1 MHNVIGKIYTNYIY
15 IILLI
20 LLYDVQNGLTQLNP
34 YFQFIPQNDN
44 LHTKIYDYSKG
55 FDEDHFTYEL
65 QYPIPIYE
73 TLIKKINIR
82 KNGLLALDSISDDNL
97 PPNYPVNT
105 SITNQRLQDF
115 DGRYLSI
122 FSSVNDGKR
131 GRISVTEIDLLSPS
145 KLPCVERM
153 QIDRLIKFIH
163 LSYIEESELKAQ
175 YIVHILWENMTN
187 AYLIN
192 QKANTY
198 GMIIISNG
206 ICSYAFMQYIKIEWN
221 ENDVAENLALPPE
234 SGIFMRP
241 FGGYQLPRSSQAV
254 EPNIWLTETNIALHG
269 EWLVPLY
276 KSENIAKINVKNLS
290 AVASEFV
297 ASLTSVCEGSLHS
310 RKSNNETPSDTVVIK
325 NVNID
330 NTSEEPIARTQSF
343 KRALE
348 SLENYDLNVSA
359 NDYSYGMTENV
370 PKAAWNILRDETE
383 FSGVDP
389 IDQNEMNIL
398 PENETANNFY
408 HESNQRVVDNEEY
421 TPTDTITTQTYYP
434 LGRYDGDE
442 ERQEIHEPLI
452 VPVTIHPLGDEDDGE
467 EDIIDNKEEY
477 KSVNETFS
485 NSLVKCD
492 AVSECSSHNTEC
504 YRVDNAACCVCS
516 DGFYGAGDA
525 KCWSEVND
533 HKFSFSGSLTTRFGI
548 ENTSSPLL
556 IYLDIQH
563 GSLRRS
569 SSGIRGGRTNDRI
582 YSTMRLITPVFH
594 ILNSMVSS
602 PCENIPKRERVYNLF
617 TLGNGLQ
624 RPFKVLFQFDIERV
638 GKFTIQAVLE
648 LHDFTT
654 GAYANGVIQLEAFS
668 TESLNLLDQSYIEAY
683 SASDKPDKTYY
694 ANYKIDDHGRVV
706 FPEQTV
712 KFIVEHRDSNEIS
725 NFPEEI
731 NVHWSAVAESESCL
745 LKQVSSIPKNKSYY
759 IRLKDRGY
767 CSEDCSSPDGTCNL
781 FCVDEPLLLATEPS
795 PCDCVTCDRH
805 GEVCRPEG
813 ASYRC
818 ECGQGLKLM
827 PDNTCQAT
835 SLVDVTNYLG
845 VQCGSVNCH
854 THARCIDPNQAFCQC
869 LPGYRGDGVSHCES
883 DPCSKCRRNEIC
895 ENGICIASGVDLC
908 EGIQCGEQAFCQDG
922 ACVCTPGYTGDPVVK
937 CYEERDR
944 CFQVRCHPNAQ
955 CYNNECHCV
964 EGFQGD
970 GYYDCKPVVYDPCSE
985 VRCHPYAKC
994 RNGNCECLP
1003 DYYGDGYHVCKPR
1016 NYDPCDYVQCHQYG
1030 YCINGSCQCRTG
1042 FEGNGYYDC
1051 RRIQVDPCSHVQCHY
1066 DATCHNG
1073 VCTCKDGYIGDGYRE
1088 CRPRETDL
1096 CHHIQCHPYA
1106 QCENGQCY
1114 CIEGYIGDGYYDCHV
1129 RDPCTGV
1136 KCHQYGECISGRCH
1150 CLRGYEGDGYYD
1162 CRQTVT
1168 DPCSN
1173 VQCHPNGYCKNG
1185 RCLCLNGYE
1194 GDGYYECRPVH
1205 NDPCIGVQCHSKA
1218 ECQNGYCRCLNGYE
1232 GDGFHYC
1239 YVMQDDPCSSM
1250 RCHINAK
1257 CFDGECRCLDG
1268 YQGDGKHYCD
1278 PIQQDQCQNIRCHEF
1293 ANCQNGRC
1301 QCNAGY
1307 EGDGYWEC
1315 KSIKSDPCSS
1325 MRCHINAKCFDGECR
1340 CLDGYQ
1346 GDGKHYCDPIQQD
1359 QCQNIRCHEFANCQ
1373 NGRCQCNAGYE
1384 GDGYWECKSIKSDP
1398 CSSMRCHIN
1407 AKCFDGECRCLDGY
1421 QGDGKHYCDPIQQD
1435 QCQNI
1440 RCHEFANCQNGR
1452 CQCNAG
1458 YEGDG
1463 YWECKSIKSD
1473 QCQNIRCHEFAN
1485 CQNGRCQ
1492 CNAGYEGD
1500 GYWECKSI
1508 KSDLCKYVRCHENAK
1523 CNEQGKCQCLDGY
1536 SGDGYYECQ
1545 KSSQELCAGVQC
1557 HRFGQCYENRCYCS
1571 HGYVGDGV
1579 NFCDARANDPCDG
1592 VRCAAN
1598 GRCQDGRCVCDPG
1611 YTGDGYNEC
1620 REAEGVKLCGN
1631 VQCHQYATCD
1641 RGQCRCVTG
1650 YDGDGYSDCRPV
1662 TEDKCS
1668 RMRCHPDAQC
1678 TDGYCFCPTGFEGDG
1693 YYECKRITQDRCA
1706 NVRCHENAKCD
1717 DGYCRCKEGFEGD
1730 GYSECRRKSEDR
1742 DPCARIR
1749 CHPQAQCEYGFCRCK
1764 NGYKGDGYWNC
1775 QPIQSDLCRAE
1786 QCHQFA
1792 RCVEGQCRC
1801 LDGYEGDGY
1810 QMCNI
1815 IPGATSADCGNCNGI
1830 PFKEIAQCVGGR
1842 CVCAR
1847 GFIEVQAGVCMECV
1861 QDNCHQDAVCR
1872 PDDRFNGAYSCHCK
1886 SGFTGDGVSVC
1897 KPESVGREDATS
1909 SQAIDPT
1916 CGGGCRIRNAECDRY
1931 TGTCKCRSG
1940 YDGDGER
1947 GCYWNCKLCHPSA
1960 ICDRE
1965 NERCICPSGYRGDG
1979 QTFCEQ
1985 IPVRQDSIKVRIM
1998 GEGEVMHITD
2008 ISHPLELR
2016 CFVTGS
2022 DQSYSGQWIQPHSA
2036 QEPIVTKTRQQDGY
2050 EISLRINQPTITDS
2064 GRYECRAG
2072 NVAAFID
2079 VNVEESAIPFT
2090 VLLTS
2095 DDGIL
2100 MTQSTDSNVTKAT
2113 LWNIAENNK
2122 YGRVSMVGDCN
2133 SQRIIYTSDYGHTI
2147 RWGNSNSGQNKLVTK
2162 EIYTSQINRFRNLA
2176 VDSLSGNVFAWEEA
2190 FGKIMVFNPNKPN
2203 IHYTLE
2209 SLHSLTSSEQQNFAG
2224 LALHSTLGL
2233 MYWAIYTD
2241 GWRPNGTIQVASM
2254 SGENEEQ
2261 LLQLTG
2267 EPLAISISPATPVN
2281 GNSAGKLC
2289 WMQRSSKGM
2298 FGLVT
2303 ELHCARLGQTGREIL
2318 TNEKIR
2324 EFSPSEEPSF
2334 GMTQYKGTLLW
2345 TDASKTVYYSINPD
2359 RRIRVR
2365 YVCCSNRFQAISVL
2379 GDCPQASTNPCTY
2392 SNGRCRYICLPNDG
2406 GRSRT
2411 CVCPDNE
2418 PGCHKEM

>member
-1 MHNVIGKIYTNYIY
+1 MQNPVGKIYTHCIY

-20 LLYDVQNGLTQLNP
+20 LFNNVQNGLTQLNP

-44 LHTKIYDYSKG
+44 LHTKIYDYSEG
-55 FDEDHFTYEL
+55 FDEDSFTYEL

-73 TLIKKINIR
+73 TLIKKITIR
-82 KNGLLALDSISDDNL
+82 KNGLLALDSISGDNL
-97 PPNYPVNT
+97 PSAYPVNT

-122 FSSVNDGKR
+122 FSSVNDGKS
-131 GRISVTEIDLLSPS
+131 GRIRVTEIDLLSPS

-163 LSYIEESELKAQ
+163 LSYIEEAELKAQ

-206 ICSYAFMQYIKIEWN
+206 IRSYAFMQYIQVEWN

-241 FGGYQLPRSSQAV
+241 LGGYQLPRSSQAV

-276 KSENIAKINVKNLS
+276 KSENIATINVKNLS

-297 ASLTSVCEGSLHS
+297 ASLASICKGSLHS
-310 RKSNNETPSDTVVIK
+310 LKSNNETPSDTVVIK
-325 NVNID
+325 NVNTE
-330 NTSEEPIARTQSF
+330 NTSEEPIARTHSF

-348 SLENYDLNVSA
+348 NLENYDLNVST
-359 NDYSYGMTENV
+359 NDYSNGITENV
-370 PKAAWNILRDETE
+370 PKAAWNILRDEAE
-383 FSGVDP
+383 ISGDDP
-389 IDQNEMNIL
+389 FNQNEVNIL
-398 PENETANNFY
+398 PENETGNSFY
-408 HESNQRVVDNEEY
+408 HESNKFVVDNKEHTY
-421 TPTDTITTQTYYP
+421 TDTITAQTYYP

-452 VPVTIHPLGDEDDGE
+452 VPVTIHPLSDDDDDEVLIG
-467 EDIIDNKEEY
+467 NNGEY
-477 KSVNETFS
+477 KSMNETFS
-485 NSLVKCD
+485 NDLVKCD
-492 AVSECSSHNTEC
+492 AVSECNSHNTEC
-504 YRVDNAACCVCS
+504 YRVDNAACCICS
-516 DGFYGAGDA
+516 DGFFGAGNA

-533 HKFSFSGSLTTRFGI
+533 HKFSFSGSLTARFGS
-548 ENTSSPLL
+548 EHSSSPLH

-569 SSGIRGGRTNDRI
+569 SSGIRGGQTNDRI
-582 YSTMRLITPVFH
+582 YSTIRLITPVFH
-594 ILNSMVSS
+594 ILNSMISS

-638 GKFTIQAVLE
+638 GKFTIQAILE
-648 LHDFTT
+648 LRDFTT
-654 GAYANGVIQLEAFS
+654 GAYASGVIELEAFS
-668 TESLNLLDQSYIEAY
+668 TENLNLLDRSYIEAY

-694 ANYKIDDHGRVV
+694 ANYKIDDHGRIV

-745 LKQVSSIPKNKSYY
+745 LKQVSSIPKNEWYY

-767 CSEDCSSPDGTCNL
+767 CSEDCSAPDGSCNL

-835 SLVDVTNYLG
+835 SLVDVANYLG

-869 LPGYRGDGVSHCES
+869 LPGYRGDGVSHCKN

-908 EGIQCGEQAFCQDG
+908 EGVQCGEQAFCQDG

-937 CYEERDR
+937 CYEER
-944 CFQVRCHPNAQ
+944 
-955 CYNNECHCV
+955 
-964 EGFQGD
+964 
-970 GYYDCKPVVYDPCSE
+970 
-985 VRCHPYAKC
+985 
-994 RNGNCECLP
+994 
-1003 DYYGDGYHVCKPR
+1003 
-1016 NYDPCDYVQCHQYG
+1016 
-1030 YCINGSCQCRTG
+1030 
-1042 FEGNGYYDC
+1042 
-1051 RRIQVDPCSHVQCHY
+1051 
-1066 DATCHNG
+1066 
-1073 VCTCKDGYIGDGYRE
+1073 
-1088 CRPRETDL
+1088 
-1096 CHHIQCHPYA
+1096 
-1106 QCENGQCY
+1106 
-1114 CIEGYIGDGYYDCHV
+1114 
-1129 RDPCTGV
+1129 
-1136 KCHQYGECISGRCH
+1136 
-1150 CLRGYEGDGYYD
+1150 
-1162 CRQTVT
+1162 
-1168 DPCSN
+1168 
-1173 VQCHPNGYCKNG
+1173 
-1185 RCLCLNGYE
+1185 
-1194 GDGYYECRPVH
+1194 
-1205 NDPCIGVQCHSKA
+1205 
-1218 ECQNGYCRCLNGYE
+1218 
-1232 GDGFHYC
+1232 
-1239 YVMQDDPCSSM
+1239 
-1250 RCHINAK
+1250 
-1257 CFDGECRCLDG
+1257 
-1268 YQGDGKHYCD
+1268 
-1278 PIQQDQCQNIRCHEF
+1278 
-1293 ANCQNGRC
+1293 
-1301 QCNAGY
+1301 
-1307 EGDGYWEC
+1307 
-1315 KSIKSDPCSS
+1315 
-1325 MRCHINAKCFDGECR
+1325 
-1340 CLDGYQ
+1340 
-1346 GDGKHYCDPIQQD
+1346 
-1359 QCQNIRCHEFANCQ
+1359 
-1373 NGRCQCNAGYE
+1373 
-1384 GDGYWECKSIKSDP
+1384 
-1398 CSSMRCHIN
+1398 
-1407 AKCFDGECRCLDGY
+1407 
-1421 QGDGKHYCDPIQQD
+1421 
-1435 QCQNI
+1435 
-1440 RCHEFANCQNGR
+1440 
-1452 CQCNAG
+1452 
-1458 YEGDG
+1458 
-1463 YWECKSIKSD
+1463 
-1473 QCQNIRCHEFAN
+1473 
-1485 CQNGRCQ
+1485 
-1492 CNAGYEGD
+1492 
-1500 GYWECKSI
+1500 
-1508 KSDLCKYVRCHENAK
+1508 
-1523 CNEQGKCQCLDGY
+1523 
-1536 SGDGYYECQ
+1536 
-1545 KSSQELCAGVQC
+1545 ELCAGVQC

-1620 REAEGVKLCGN
+1620 REAEGVNLCGN

-1662 TEDKCS
+1662 TED
-1668 RMRCHPDAQC
+1668 
-1678 TDGYCFCPTGFEGDG
+1678 
-1693 YYECKRITQDRCA
+1693 
-1706 NVRCHENAKCD
+1706 
-1717 DGYCRCKEGFEGD
+1717 
-1730 GYSECRRKSEDR
+1730 
-1742 DPCARIR
+1742 
-1749 CHPQAQCEYGFCRCK
+1749 
-1764 NGYKGDGYWNC
+1764 
-1775 QPIQSDLCRAE
+1775 LCRAE

-1792 RCVEGQCRC
+1792 RCVEGRCRC

-1830 PFKEIAQCVGGR
+1830 PFKELAQCVGGR
-1842 CVCAR
+1842 CICAR
-1847 GFIEVQAGVCMECV
+1847 GFIEVQPGVCMECV

-1872 PDDRFNGAYSCHCK
+1872 PDERFNGAYSCHCK
-1886 SGFTGDGVSVC
+1886 AGFTGDGVSVC

-1909 SQAIDPT
+1909 SHTIDPT
-1916 CGGGCRIRNAECDRY
+1916 CGGGCRTRNAECDRY

-1947 GCYWNCKLCHPSA
+1947 GCYWNCKLCHSSA

-1979 QTFCEQ
+1979 QTFCER

-2022 DQSYSGQWIQPHSA
+2022 DQSYSGQWIKPHSA

-2050 EISLRINQPTITDS
+2050 EISLLINQPTITDS

-2162 EIYTSQINRFRNLA
+2162 EIYTSQFNRFRNLA

-2233 MYWAIYTD
+2233 MYWAMYTD

-2345 TDASKTVYYSINPD
+2345 TDATKTVYYSINPD

-2365 YVCCSNRFQAISVL
+2365 YVCCSNRFQALSVL

>member
-1 MHNVIGKIYTNYIY
+1 MQNLIGKIYTNCIY

-55 FDEDHFTYEL
+55 FDEDHFTHEL

-73 TLIKKINIR
+73 TLIKKITIR

-97 PPNYPVNT
+97 PSHYPVNT

-122 FSSVNDGKR
+122 FSSVNDGKC

-206 ICSYAFMQYIKIEWN
+206 IRSYAFMQYIKIEWN

-297 ASLTSVCEGSLHS
+297 TSLTSVCEGSLHS
-310 RKSNNETPSDTVVIK
+310 HKSNNETPSDTVVIK

-348 SLENYDLNVSA
+348 SFDNYDLNVSS

-389 IDQNEMNIL
+389 IDQNEVNIL
-398 PENETANNFY
+398 PENETEDNFY
-408 HESNQRVVDNEEY
+408 HESNQFVVDNKEY
-421 TPTDTITTQTYYP
+421 TPTDRITTQTYYP

-452 VPVTIHPLGDEDDGE
+452 VPVTIHPLGDDDDGE
-467 EDIIDNKEEY
+467 EDTVDNKGEY

-492 AVSECSSHNTEC
+492 AVSECNSHNTEC
-504 YRVDNAACCVCS
+504 YRVDNSACCVCS

-654 GAYANGVIQLEAFS
+654 EAYASGVIQLEASS

-694 ANYKIDDHGRVV
+694 ANYKIDDHSRVV

-731 NVHWSAVAESESCL
+731 NVRWSAVAESESCL
-745 LKQVSSIPKNKSYY
+745 LKQVSSIPRDKSYY

-970 GYYDCKPVVYDPCSE
+970 GYYDCKPEVYDPCSE

-994 RNGNCECLP
+994 RKGNCECLP

-1106 QCENGQCY
+1106 QCENGQCH

-1173 VQCHPNGYCKNG
+1173 VQCHPNGYCRNG

-1239 YVMQDDPCSSM
+1239 YAMQDDPCSSM
-1250 RCHINAK
+1250 RCHINAE
-1257 CFDGECRCLDG
+1257 CSDGECRCLDG

-1325 MRCHINAKCFDGECR
+1325 MRCHINAECSDGECR

-1384 GDGYWECKSIKSDP
+1384 GDGYWECKSIKS
-1398 CSSMRCHIN
+1398 
-1407 AKCFDGECRCLDGY
+1407 
-1421 QGDGKHYCDPIQQD
+1421 
-1435 QCQNI
+1435 
-1440 RCHEFANCQNGR
+1440 
-1452 CQCNAG
+1452 
-1458 YEGDG
+1458 
-1463 YWECKSIKSD
+1463 
-1473 QCQNIRCHEFAN
+1473 
-1485 CQNGRCQ
+1485 
-1492 CNAGYEGD
+1492 
-1500 GYWECKSI
+1500 
-1508 KSDLCKYVRCHENAK
+1508 
-1523 CNEQGKCQCLDGY
+1523 
-1536 SGDGYYECQ
+1536 
-1545 KSSQELCAGVQC
+1545 ELCAGVQC

-1662 TEDKCS
+1662 TEDS
-1668 RMRCHPDAQC
+1668 
-1678 TDGYCFCPTGFEGDG
+1678 
-1693 YYECKRITQDRCA
+1693 
-1706 NVRCHENAKCD
+1706 
-1717 DGYCRCKEGFEGD
+1717 
-1730 GYSECRRKSEDR
+1730 

-1886 SGFTGDGVSVC
+1886 AGFTGDGVSVC
-1897 KPESVGREDATS
+1897 KPESVDREDATS
-1909 SQAIDPT
+1909 SHAFDPT

-2162 EIYTSQINRFRNLA
+2162 EIYTSQFNRFRNLA

-2365 YVCCSNRFQAISVL
+2365 YVCCSNRFQALSVL

-2418 PGCHKEM
+2418 PGCHKEI

>member
-1 MHNVIGKIYTNYIY
+1 MQTLIGKIHTNCIY

-73 TLIKKINIR
+73 TLIKKITIR

-97 PPNYPVNT
+97 PSHYPVNT

-122 FSSVNDGKR
+122 FSSVNDGKC

-206 ICSYAFMQYIKIEWN
+206 IRSYAFMQYIKIEWN

-297 ASLTSVCEGSLHS
+297 TSLTSVCEGSLHS
-310 RKSNNETPSDTVVIK
+310 HKSNNETPSDTVVIK

-348 SLENYDLNVSA
+348 SFDNYDLNVSS

-389 IDQNEMNIL
+389 IDENEVNIL
-398 PENETANNFY
+398 PENETGDNFY
-408 HESNQRVVDNEEY
+408 HESNQFVVDNKEY
-421 TPTDTITTQTYYP
+421 TPTDRITTQTYYP

-452 VPVTIHPLGDEDDGE
+452 VPVTIHPLRDDDDGE
-467 EDIIDNKEEY
+467 EDITDNKGEY

-492 AVSECSSHNTEC
+492 AVSECNSHNTEC
-504 YRVDNAACCVCS
+504 YRVDNSACCVCS

-638 GKFTIQAVLE
+638 GKFTIQAVLQ

-654 GAYANGVIQLEAFS
+654 GAYASGVIQLEAFS

-731 NVHWSAVAESESCL
+731 NVRWSAVAESESCL
-745 LKQVSSIPKNKSYY
+745 LKQVSSIPRDKSYY

-827 PDNTCQAT
+827 PDNTCQEAT

-895 ENGICIASGVDLC
+895 ENGVCIASGVDLC

-937 CYEERDR
+937 CYEER
-944 CFQVRCHPNAQ
+944 
-955 CYNNECHCV
+955 
-964 EGFQGD
+964 
-970 GYYDCKPVVYDPCSE
+970 
-985 VRCHPYAKC
+985 
-994 RNGNCECLP
+994 
-1003 DYYGDGYHVCKPR
+1003 
-1016 NYDPCDYVQCHQYG
+1016 
-1030 YCINGSCQCRTG
+1030 
-1042 FEGNGYYDC
+1042 
-1051 RRIQVDPCSHVQCHY
+1051 
-1066 DATCHNG
+1066 
-1073 VCTCKDGYIGDGYRE
+1073 
-1088 CRPRETDL
+1088 
-1096 CHHIQCHPYA
+1096 
-1106 QCENGQCY
+1106 
-1114 CIEGYIGDGYYDCHV
+1114 
-1129 RDPCTGV
+1129 
-1136 KCHQYGECISGRCH
+1136 
-1150 CLRGYEGDGYYD
+1150 
-1162 CRQTVT
+1162 
-1168 DPCSN
+1168 
-1173 VQCHPNGYCKNG
+1173 
-1185 RCLCLNGYE
+1185 
-1194 GDGYYECRPVH
+1194 
-1205 NDPCIGVQCHSKA
+1205 
-1218 ECQNGYCRCLNGYE
+1218 
-1232 GDGFHYC
+1232 
-1239 YVMQDDPCSSM
+1239 
-1250 RCHINAK
+1250 
-1257 CFDGECRCLDG
+1257 
-1268 YQGDGKHYCD
+1268 
-1278 PIQQDQCQNIRCHEF
+1278 
-1293 ANCQNGRC
+1293 
-1301 QCNAGY
+1301 
-1307 EGDGYWEC
+1307 
-1315 KSIKSDPCSS
+1315 
-1325 MRCHINAKCFDGECR
+1325 
-1340 CLDGYQ
+1340 
-1346 GDGKHYCDPIQQD
+1346 
-1359 QCQNIRCHEFANCQ
+1359 
-1373 NGRCQCNAGYE
+1373 
-1384 GDGYWECKSIKSDP
+1384 
-1398 CSSMRCHIN
+1398 
-1407 AKCFDGECRCLDGY
+1407 
-1421 QGDGKHYCDPIQQD
+1421 
-1435 QCQNI
+1435 
-1440 RCHEFANCQNGR
+1440 
-1452 CQCNAG
+1452 
-1458 YEGDG
+1458 
-1463 YWECKSIKSD
+1463 
-1473 QCQNIRCHEFAN
+1473 
-1485 CQNGRCQ
+1485 
-1492 CNAGYEGD
+1492 
-1500 GYWECKSI
+1500 
-1508 KSDLCKYVRCHENAK
+1508 
-1523 CNEQGKCQCLDGY
+1523 
-1536 SGDGYYECQ
+1536 
-1545 KSSQELCAGVQC
+1545 ELCAGVQC

-1579 NFCDARANDPCDG
+1579 NFCDAHANDPCDG

-1668 RMRCHPDAQC
+1668 RVRCHPDAQC
-1678 TDGYCFCPTGFEGDG
+1678 TDGYCFCPAGFEGDG
-1693 YYECKRITQDRCA
+1693 YYECKRITQ
-1706 NVRCHENAKCD
+1706 
-1717 DGYCRCKEGFEGD
+1717 
-1730 GYSECRRKSEDR
+1730 
-1742 DPCARIR
+1742 
-1749 CHPQAQCEYGFCRCK
+1749 
-1764 NGYKGDGYWNC
+1764 
-1775 QPIQSDLCRAE
+1775 DLCRAE

-1861 QDNCHQDAVCR
+1861 QDNCHQDAACR

-1886 SGFTGDGVSVC
+1886 AGFTGDGVSVC
-1897 KPESVGREDATS
+1897 KPESVGREDTTS
-1909 SQAIDPT
+1909 SHAFDPT

-1985 IPVRQDSIKVRIM
+1985 IPVRQDSLKVRIM
-1998 GEGEVMHITD
+1998 GEGEVMNITD

-2162 EIYTSQINRFRNLA
+2162 EIYTSQFNRFRNLA

-2365 YVCCSNRFQAISVL
+2365 YVCCSNRFQALSVL

>member
-1 MHNVIGKIYTNYIY
+1 MQNLIGKIHTNCIY

-20 LLYDVQNGLTQLNP
+20 LLFDVQNGLTQLNP
-34 YFQFIPQNDN
+34 YFQFIPKNDN

-73 TLIKKINIR
+73 TLIKKITIR

-97 PPNYPVNT
+97 PSHYPVNT

-122 FSSVNDGKR
+122 FSSVNDGKC

-206 ICSYAFMQYIKIEWN
+206 IRSYAFMQYIKIEWN

-297 ASLTSVCEGSLHS
+297 TSLTSVCEGSLHS
-310 RKSNNETPSDTVVIK
+310 HKSNNETPSDTVVIK

-330 NTSEEPIARTQSF
+330 NTSEETIARTQSF

-348 SLENYDLNVSA
+348 SFDDYDLNVSS

-370 PKAAWNILRDETE
+370 PKAAWNILSDETE

-389 IDQNEMNIL
+389 INQNEVNIL
-398 PENETANNFY
+398 PENETGDNFY
-408 HESNQRVVDNEEY
+408 HESNQFVVDNKEY
-421 TPTDTITTQTYYP
+421 TPTDRITTQTYYP

-452 VPVTIHPLGDEDDGE
+452 VPVTIHPLGDDDDGE
-467 EDIIDNKEEY
+467 EDIIDNKGEY

-492 AVSECSSHNTEC
+492 AVSECNSHNTEC
-504 YRVDNAACCVCS
+504 YRVDNSACCVCS

-654 GAYANGVIQLEAFS
+654 GAYASGVIQLEAFS

-731 NVHWSAVAESESCL
+731 NVRWSAVAESESCL
-745 LKQVSSIPKNKSYY
+745 LKQVSSIPRDKSYY

-835 SLVDVTNYLG
+835 SLADVTNYLG

-970 GYYDCKPVVYDPCSE
+970 GYYDCKPEVYDPCSE

-994 RNGNCECLP
+994 RNGKCECLP

-1106 QCENGQCY
+1106 QCENGQCH
-1114 CIEGYIGDGYYDCHV
+1114 CIGGYVGDGYYDCHV

-1162 CRQTVT
+1162 CRQKVT

-1173 VQCHPNGYCKNG
+1173 VQCHPNGYCRNG

-1239 YVMQDDPCSSM
+1239 YAMQD
-1250 RCHINAK
+1250 
-1257 CFDGECRCLDG
+1257 
-1268 YQGDGKHYCD
+1268 
-1278 PIQQDQCQNIRCHEF
+1278 
-1293 ANCQNGRC
+1293 
-1301 QCNAGY
+1301 
-1307 EGDGYWEC
+1307 
-1315 KSIKSDPCSS
+1315 
-1325 MRCHINAKCFDGECR
+1325 
-1340 CLDGYQ
+1340 
-1346 GDGKHYCDPIQQD
+1346 
-1359 QCQNIRCHEFANCQ
+1359 
-1373 NGRCQCNAGYE
+1373 
-1384 GDGYWECKSIKSDP
+1384 DP

-1508 KSDLCKYVRCHENAK
+1508 KS
-1523 CNEQGKCQCLDGY
+1523 
-1536 SGDGYYECQ
+1536 
-1545 KSSQELCAGVQC
+1545 ELCAGVQC

-1678 TDGYCFCPTGFEGDG
+1678 TDGYCFCPAGFEGDG

-1801 LDGYEGDGY
+1801 SDGYEGDGY

-1886 SGFTGDGVSVC
+1886 AGFTGDGVSVC

-1909 SQAIDPT
+1909 SHAFDPT

-1998 GEGEVMHITD
+1998 GEGEVMNITD

-2147 RWGNSNSGQNKLVTK
+2147 RWGSSNSGQNKLVTK
-2162 EIYTSQINRFRNLA
+2162 EIYTSQFNRFRNLA

-2365 YVCCSNRFQAISVL
+2365 YVCCSNRFQALSVL

>member
-1 MHNVIGKIYTNYIY
+1 MQNLIGKIYTNCIY

-55 FDEDHFTYEL
+55 FDEDHFTHEL

-73 TLIKKINIR
+73 TLIKKITIR

-97 PPNYPVNT
+97 PSHYPVNT

-122 FSSVNDGKR
+122 FSSVNDGKC

-206 ICSYAFMQYIKIEWN
+206 IRSYAFMQYIKIEWN

-297 ASLTSVCEGSLHS
+297 TSLTSVCEGSLHS
-310 RKSNNETPSDTVVIK
+310 HKSNNETPSDTVVIK

-348 SLENYDLNVSA
+348 SFDNYDLNVSS

-389 IDQNEMNIL
+389 IDQNEVNIL
-398 PENETANNFY
+398 PENETEDNFY
-408 HESNQRVVDNEEY
+408 HESNQFVVDNKEY
-421 TPTDTITTQTYYP
+421 TPTDRITTQTYYP

-452 VPVTIHPLGDEDDGE
+452 VPVTIHPLGDDDDGE
-467 EDIIDNKEEY
+467 EDTVDNKGEY

-492 AVSECSSHNTEC
+492 AVSECNSHNTEC
-504 YRVDNAACCVCS
+504 YRVDNSACCVCS

-654 GAYANGVIQLEAFS
+654 EAYASGVIQLEASS

-694 ANYKIDDHGRVV
+694 ANYKIDDHSRVV

-731 NVHWSAVAESESCL
+731 NVRWSAVAESESCL
-745 LKQVSSIPKNKSYY
+745 LKQVSSIPRDKSYY

-937 CYEERDR
+937 CYEER
-944 CFQVRCHPNAQ
+944 
-955 CYNNECHCV
+955 
-964 EGFQGD
+964 
-970 GYYDCKPVVYDPCSE
+970 
-985 VRCHPYAKC
+985 
-994 RNGNCECLP
+994 
-1003 DYYGDGYHVCKPR
+1003 
-1016 NYDPCDYVQCHQYG
+1016 
-1030 YCINGSCQCRTG
+1030 
-1042 FEGNGYYDC
+1042 
-1051 RRIQVDPCSHVQCHY
+1051 
-1066 DATCHNG
+1066 
-1073 VCTCKDGYIGDGYRE
+1073 
-1088 CRPRETDL
+1088 
-1096 CHHIQCHPYA
+1096 
-1106 QCENGQCY
+1106 
-1114 CIEGYIGDGYYDCHV
+1114 
-1129 RDPCTGV
+1129 
-1136 KCHQYGECISGRCH
+1136 
-1150 CLRGYEGDGYYD
+1150 
-1162 CRQTVT
+1162 
-1168 DPCSN
+1168 
-1173 VQCHPNGYCKNG
+1173 
-1185 RCLCLNGYE
+1185 
-1194 GDGYYECRPVH
+1194 
-1205 NDPCIGVQCHSKA
+1205 
-1218 ECQNGYCRCLNGYE
+1218 
-1232 GDGFHYC
+1232 
-1239 YVMQDDPCSSM
+1239 
-1250 RCHINAK
+1250 
-1257 CFDGECRCLDG
+1257 
-1268 YQGDGKHYCD
+1268 
-1278 PIQQDQCQNIRCHEF
+1278 
-1293 ANCQNGRC
+1293 
-1301 QCNAGY
+1301 
-1307 EGDGYWEC
+1307 
-1315 KSIKSDPCSS
+1315 
-1325 MRCHINAKCFDGECR
+1325 
-1340 CLDGYQ
+1340 
-1346 GDGKHYCDPIQQD
+1346 
-1359 QCQNIRCHEFANCQ
+1359 
-1373 NGRCQCNAGYE
+1373 
-1384 GDGYWECKSIKSDP
+1384 
-1398 CSSMRCHIN
+1398 
-1407 AKCFDGECRCLDGY
+1407 
-1421 QGDGKHYCDPIQQD
+1421 
-1435 QCQNI
+1435 
-1440 RCHEFANCQNGR
+1440 
-1452 CQCNAG
+1452 
-1458 YEGDG
+1458 
-1463 YWECKSIKSD
+1463 
-1473 QCQNIRCHEFAN
+1473 
-1485 CQNGRCQ
+1485 
-1492 CNAGYEGD
+1492 
-1500 GYWECKSI
+1500 
-1508 KSDLCKYVRCHENAK
+1508 
-1523 CNEQGKCQCLDGY
+1523 
-1536 SGDGYYECQ
+1536 
-1545 KSSQELCAGVQC
+1545 ELCAGVQC

-1662 TEDKCS
+1662 TED
-1668 RMRCHPDAQC
+1668 
-1678 TDGYCFCPTGFEGDG
+1678 
-1693 YYECKRITQDRCA
+1693 RCA

-1730 GYSECRRKSEDR
+1730 GYSECRRKSE
-1742 DPCARIR
+1742 
-1749 CHPQAQCEYGFCRCK
+1749 
-1764 NGYKGDGYWNC
+1764 
-1775 QPIQSDLCRAE
+1775 DLCRAE

-1886 SGFTGDGVSVC
+1886 AGFTGDGVSVC
-1897 KPESVGREDATS
+1897 KPESVDREDATS
-1909 SQAIDPT
+1909 SHAFDPT

-2162 EIYTSQINRFRNLA
+2162 EIYTSQFNRFRNLA

-2365 YVCCSNRFQAISVL
+2365 YVCCSNRFQALSVL

-2418 PGCHKEM
+2418 PGCHKEI

>member
-1 MHNVIGKIYTNYIY
+1 MQNLIGKIYTNCIY

-55 FDEDHFTYEL
+55 FDEDHFTHEL

-73 TLIKKINIR
+73 TLIKKITIR

-97 PPNYPVNT
+97 PSHYPVNT

-122 FSSVNDGKR
+122 FSSVNDGKC

-206 ICSYAFMQYIKIEWN
+206 IRSYAFMQYIKIEWN

-297 ASLTSVCEGSLHS
+297 TSLTSVCEGSLHS
-310 RKSNNETPSDTVVIK
+310 HKSNNETPSDTVVIK

-348 SLENYDLNVSA
+348 SFDNYDLNVSS

-389 IDQNEMNIL
+389 IDQNEVNIL
-398 PENETANNFY
+398 PENETEDNFY
-408 HESNQRVVDNEEY
+408 HESNQFVVDNKEY
-421 TPTDTITTQTYYP
+421 TPTDRITTQTYYP

-452 VPVTIHPLGDEDDGE
+452 VPVTIHPLGDDDDGE
-467 EDIIDNKEEY
+467 EDTVDNKGEY

-492 AVSECSSHNTEC
+492 AVSECNSHNTEC
-504 YRVDNAACCVCS
+504 YRVDNSACCVCS

-654 GAYANGVIQLEAFS
+654 EAYASGVIQLEASS

-694 ANYKIDDHGRVV
+694 ANYKIDDHSRVV

-731 NVHWSAVAESESCL
+731 NVRWSAVAESESCL
-745 LKQVSSIPKNKSYY
+745 LKQVSSIPRDKSYY

-937 CYEERDR
+937 CYEERD
-944 CFQVRCHPNAQ
+944 
-955 CYNNECHCV
+955 
-964 EGFQGD
+964 
-970 GYYDCKPVVYDPCSE
+970 PCSE

-994 RNGNCECLP
+994 RKGNCECLP

-1106 QCENGQCY
+1106 QCENGQCH

-1173 VQCHPNGYCKNG
+1173 VQCHPNGYCRNG

-1239 YVMQDDPCSSM
+1239 YAMQDDPCSSM

-1257 CFDGECRCLDG
+1257 CSDGECRCLDG

-1315 KSIKSDPCSS
+1315 KSIKS
-1325 MRCHINAKCFDGECR
+1325 
-1340 CLDGYQ
+1340 
-1346 GDGKHYCDPIQQD
+1346 
-1359 QCQNIRCHEFANCQ
+1359 
-1373 NGRCQCNAGYE
+1373 
-1384 GDGYWECKSIKSDP
+1384 
-1398 CSSMRCHIN
+1398 
-1407 AKCFDGECRCLDGY
+1407 
-1421 QGDGKHYCDPIQQD
+1421 
-1435 QCQNI
+1435 
-1440 RCHEFANCQNGR
+1440 
-1452 CQCNAG
+1452 
-1458 YEGDG
+1458 
-1463 YWECKSIKSD
+1463 
-1473 QCQNIRCHEFAN
+1473 
-1485 CQNGRCQ
+1485 
-1492 CNAGYEGD
+1492 
-1500 GYWECKSI
+1500 
-1508 KSDLCKYVRCHENAK
+1508 
-1523 CNEQGKCQCLDGY
+1523 
-1536 SGDGYYECQ
+1536 
-1545 KSSQELCAGVQC
+1545 ELCAGVQC

-1668 RMRCHPDAQC
+1668 RVRCHPDAQC

-1693 YYECKRITQDRCA
+1693 YYECKRITQD
-1706 NVRCHENAKCD
+1706 
-1717 DGYCRCKEGFEGD
+1717 
-1730 GYSECRRKSEDR
+1730 S

-1886 SGFTGDGVSVC
+1886 AGFTGDGVSVC
-1897 KPESVGREDATS
+1897 KPESVDREDATS
-1909 SQAIDPT
+1909 SHAFDPT

-2016 CFVTGS
+2016 CFVAGS

-2162 EIYTSQINRFRNLA
+2162 EIYTSQFNRFRNLA

-2365 YVCCSNRFQAISVL
+2365 YVCCSNRFQALSVL

-2418 PGCHKEM
+2418 PGCHKEI

>member
-1 MHNVIGKIYTNYIY
+1 MQNPVGKIYTHCIY

-20 LLYDVQNGLTQLNP
+20 LFNNVQNGLTQLNP

-44 LHTKIYDYSKG
+44 LHTKIYDYSEG
-55 FDEDHFTYEL
+55 FDEDSFTYEL

-73 TLIKKINIR
+73 TLIKKITIR
-82 KNGLLALDSISDDNL
+82 KNGLLALDSISGDNL
-97 PPNYPVNT
+97 PSAYPVNT

-122 FSSVNDGKR
+122 FSSVNDGKS
-131 GRISVTEIDLLSPS
+131 GRIRVTEIDLLSPS

-163 LSYIEESELKAQ
+163 LSYIEEAELKAQ

-206 ICSYAFMQYIKIEWN
+206 IRSYAFMQYIQVEWN

-241 FGGYQLPRSSQAV
+241 LGGYQLPRSSQAV

-276 KSENIAKINVKNLS
+276 KSENIATINVKNLS

-297 ASLTSVCEGSLHS
+297 ASLASICKGSLHS
-310 RKSNNETPSDTVVIK
+310 LKSNNETPSDTVVIK
-325 NVNID
+325 NVNTE
-330 NTSEEPIARTQSF
+330 NTSEEPIARTHSF

-348 SLENYDLNVSA
+348 NLENYDLNVST
-359 NDYSYGMTENV
+359 NDYSNGITENV
-370 PKAAWNILRDETE
+370 PKAAWNILRDEAE
-383 FSGVDP
+383 ISGDDP
-389 IDQNEMNIL
+389 FNQNEVNIL
-398 PENETANNFY
+398 PENETGNSFY
-408 HESNQRVVDNEEY
+408 HESNKFVVDNKEHTY
-421 TPTDTITTQTYYP
+421 TDTITAQTYYP

-452 VPVTIHPLGDEDDGE
+452 VPVTIHPLSDDDDDEVLIG
-467 EDIIDNKEEY
+467 NNGEY
-477 KSVNETFS
+477 KSMNETFS
-485 NSLVKCD
+485 NDLVKCD
-492 AVSECSSHNTEC
+492 AVSECNSHNTEC
-504 YRVDNAACCVCS
+504 YRVDNAACCICS
-516 DGFYGAGDA
+516 DGFFGAGNA

-533 HKFSFSGSLTTRFGI
+533 HKFSFSGSLTARFGS
-548 ENTSSPLL
+548 EHSSSPLH

-569 SSGIRGGRTNDRI
+569 SSGIRGGQTNDRI
-582 YSTMRLITPVFH
+582 YSTIRLITPVFH
-594 ILNSMVSS
+594 ILNSMISS

-638 GKFTIQAVLE
+638 GKFTIQAILE
-648 LHDFTT
+648 LRDFTT
-654 GAYANGVIQLEAFS
+654 GAYASGVIELEAFS
-668 TESLNLLDQSYIEAY
+668 TENLNLLDRSYIEAY

-694 ANYKIDDHGRVV
+694 ANYKIDDHGRIV

-745 LKQVSSIPKNKSYY
+745 LKQVSSIPKNEWYY

-767 CSEDCSSPDGTCNL
+767 CSEDCSAPDGSCNL

-835 SLVDVTNYLG
+835 SLVDVANYLG

-869 LPGYRGDGVSHCES
+869 LPGYRGDGVSHCKN

-908 EGIQCGEQAFCQDG
+908 EGVQCGEQAFCQDG

-937 CYEERDR
+937 CYEER
-944 CFQVRCHPNAQ
+944 
-955 CYNNECHCV
+955 
-964 EGFQGD
+964 
-970 GYYDCKPVVYDPCSE
+970 
-985 VRCHPYAKC
+985 
-994 RNGNCECLP
+994 
-1003 DYYGDGYHVCKPR
+1003 
-1016 NYDPCDYVQCHQYG
+1016 
-1030 YCINGSCQCRTG
+1030 
-1042 FEGNGYYDC
+1042 
-1051 RRIQVDPCSHVQCHY
+1051 
-1066 DATCHNG
+1066 
-1073 VCTCKDGYIGDGYRE
+1073 
-1088 CRPRETDL
+1088 
-1096 CHHIQCHPYA
+1096 
-1106 QCENGQCY
+1106 
-1114 CIEGYIGDGYYDCHV
+1114 
-1129 RDPCTGV
+1129 
-1136 KCHQYGECISGRCH
+1136 
-1150 CLRGYEGDGYYD
+1150 
-1162 CRQTVT
+1162 
-1168 DPCSN
+1168 
-1173 VQCHPNGYCKNG
+1173 
-1185 RCLCLNGYE
+1185 
-1194 GDGYYECRPVH
+1194 
-1205 NDPCIGVQCHSKA
+1205 
-1218 ECQNGYCRCLNGYE
+1218 
-1232 GDGFHYC
+1232 
-1239 YVMQDDPCSSM
+1239 
-1250 RCHINAK
+1250 
-1257 CFDGECRCLDG
+1257 
-1268 YQGDGKHYCD
+1268 
-1278 PIQQDQCQNIRCHEF
+1278 
-1293 ANCQNGRC
+1293 
-1301 QCNAGY
+1301 
-1307 EGDGYWEC
+1307 
-1315 KSIKSDPCSS
+1315 
-1325 MRCHINAKCFDGECR
+1325 
-1340 CLDGYQ
+1340 
-1346 GDGKHYCDPIQQD
+1346 
-1359 QCQNIRCHEFANCQ
+1359 
-1373 NGRCQCNAGYE
+1373 
-1384 GDGYWECKSIKSDP
+1384 
-1398 CSSMRCHIN
+1398 
-1407 AKCFDGECRCLDGY
+1407 
-1421 QGDGKHYCDPIQQD
+1421 
-1435 QCQNI
+1435 
-1440 RCHEFANCQNGR
+1440 
-1452 CQCNAG
+1452 
-1458 YEGDG
+1458 
-1463 YWECKSIKSD
+1463 
-1473 QCQNIRCHEFAN
+1473 
-1485 CQNGRCQ
+1485 
-1492 CNAGYEGD
+1492 
-1500 GYWECKSI
+1500 
-1508 KSDLCKYVRCHENAK
+1508 
-1523 CNEQGKCQCLDGY
+1523 
-1536 SGDGYYECQ
+1536 
-1545 KSSQELCAGVQC
+1545 ELCAGVQC

-1620 REAEGVKLCGN
+1620 REAEGVNLCGN

-1662 TEDKCS
+1662 TED
-1668 RMRCHPDAQC
+1668 
-1678 TDGYCFCPTGFEGDG
+1678 
-1693 YYECKRITQDRCA
+1693 
-1706 NVRCHENAKCD
+1706 
-1717 DGYCRCKEGFEGD
+1717 
-1730 GYSECRRKSEDR
+1730 
-1742 DPCARIR
+1742 
-1749 CHPQAQCEYGFCRCK
+1749 
-1764 NGYKGDGYWNC
+1764 
-1775 QPIQSDLCRAE
+1775 LCRAE

-1792 RCVEGQCRC
+1792 RCVEGRCRC

-1830 PFKEIAQCVGGR
+1830 PFKELAQCVGGR
-1842 CVCAR
+1842 CICAR
-1847 GFIEVQAGVCMECV
+1847 GFIEVQPGVCMECV

-1872 PDDRFNGAYSCHCK
+1872 PDERFNGAYSCHCK
-1886 SGFTGDGVSVC
+1886 AGFTGDGVSVC

-1909 SQAIDPT
+1909 SHTIDPT
-1916 CGGGCRIRNAECDRY
+1916 CGGGCRTRNAECDRY

-1947 GCYWNCKLCHPSA
+1947 GCYWNCKLCHSSA

-1979 QTFCEQ
+1979 QTFCER

-2022 DQSYSGQWIQPHSA
+2022 DQSYSGQWIKPHSA

-2050 EISLRINQPTITDS
+2050 EISLLINQPTITDS

-2162 EIYTSQINRFRNLA
+2162 EIYTSQFNRFRNLA

-2345 TDASKTVYYSINPD
+2345 TDATKTVYYSINPD

-2365 YVCCSNRFQAISVL
+2365 YVCCSNRFQALSVL

>member
-1205 NDPCIGVQCHSKA
+1205 ND
-1218 ECQNGYCRCLNGYE
+1218 
-1232 GDGFHYC
+1232 
-1239 YVMQDDPCSSM
+1239 
-1250 RCHINAK
+1250 
-1257 CFDGECRCLDG
+1257 
-1268 YQGDGKHYCD
+1268 
-1278 PIQQDQCQNIRCHEF
+1278 
-1293 ANCQNGRC
+1293 
-1301 QCNAGY
+1301 
-1307 EGDGYWEC
+1307 
-1315 KSIKSDPCSS
+1315 
-1325 MRCHINAKCFDGECR
+1325 
-1340 CLDGYQ
+1340 
-1346 GDGKHYCDPIQQD
+1346 
-1359 QCQNIRCHEFANCQ
+1359 
-1373 NGRCQCNAGYE
+1373 
-1384 GDGYWECKSIKSDP
+1384 
-1398 CSSMRCHIN
+1398 
-1407 AKCFDGECRCLDGY
+1407 
-1421 QGDGKHYCDPIQQD
+1421 

>member
-1 MHNVIGKIYTNYIY
+1 MQTLIGKIHTNCIY

-73 TLIKKINIR
+73 TLIKKITIR

-97 PPNYPVNT
+97 PSHYPVNT

-122 FSSVNDGKR
+122 FSSVNDGKC

-206 ICSYAFMQYIKIEWN
+206 IRSYAFMQYIKIEWN

-297 ASLTSVCEGSLHS
+297 TSLTSVCEGSLHS
-310 RKSNNETPSDTVVIK
+310 HKSNNETPSDTVVIK

-348 SLENYDLNVSA
+348 SFDNYDLNVSS

-389 IDQNEMNIL
+389 IDENEVNIL
-398 PENETANNFY
+398 PENETGDNFY
-408 HESNQRVVDNEEY
+408 HESNQFVVDNKEY
-421 TPTDTITTQTYYP
+421 TPTDRITTQTYYP

-452 VPVTIHPLGDEDDGE
+452 VPVTIHPLRDDDDGE
-467 EDIIDNKEEY
+467 EDITDNKGEY

-492 AVSECSSHNTEC
+492 AVSECNSHNTEC
-504 YRVDNAACCVCS
+504 YRVDNSACCVCS

-638 GKFTIQAVLE
+638 GKFTIQAVLQ

-654 GAYANGVIQLEAFS
+654 GAYASGVIQLEAFS

-731 NVHWSAVAESESCL
+731 NVRWSAVAESESCL
-745 LKQVSSIPKNKSYY
+745 LKQVSSIPRDKSYY

-827 PDNTCQAT
+827 PDNTCQEAT

-895 ENGICIASGVDLC
+895 ENGVCIASGVDLC

-937 CYEERDR
+937 CYEER
-944 CFQVRCHPNAQ
+944 
-955 CYNNECHCV
+955 
-964 EGFQGD
+964 
-970 GYYDCKPVVYDPCSE
+970 DPCSE

-1106 QCENGQCY
+1106 QCENGQCH

-1173 VQCHPNGYCKNG
+1173 VQCHPNGYCRNG

-1205 NDPCIGVQCHSKA
+1205 NDPC
-1218 ECQNGYCRCLNGYE
+1218 
-1232 GDGFHYC
+1232 
-1239 YVMQDDPCSSM
+1239 SSM

-1257 CFDGECRCLDG
+1257 CSDGECRCLDG

-1278 PIQQDQCQNIRCHEF
+1278 PIQQD
-1293 ANCQNGRC
+1293 
-1301 QCNAGY
+1301 
-1307 EGDGYWEC
+1307 
-1315 KSIKSDPCSS
+1315 
-1325 MRCHINAKCFDGECR
+1325 
-1340 CLDGYQ
+1340 
-1346 GDGKHYCDPIQQD
+1346 
-1359 QCQNIRCHEFANCQ
+1359 
-1373 NGRCQCNAGYE
+1373 
-1384 GDGYWECKSIKSDP
+1384 
-1398 CSSMRCHIN
+1398 
-1407 AKCFDGECRCLDGY
+1407 
-1421 QGDGKHYCDPIQQD
+1421 
-1435 QCQNI
+1435 
-1440 RCHEFANCQNGR
+1440 
-1452 CQCNAG
+1452 
-1458 YEGDG
+1458 
-1463 YWECKSIKSD
+1463 
-1473 QCQNIRCHEFAN
+1473 
-1485 CQNGRCQ
+1485 
-1492 CNAGYEGD
+1492 
-1500 GYWECKSI
+1500 
-1508 KSDLCKYVRCHENAK
+1508 LCKYVRCHENAK
-1523 CNEQGKCQCLDGY
+1523 CNEHGKCQCLDGY

-1579 NFCDARANDPCDG
+1579 NFCDAHANDPCDG

-1668 RMRCHPDAQC
+1668 RVRCHPDAQC
-1678 TDGYCFCPTGFEGDG
+1678 TDGYCFCPAGFEGDG

-1861 QDNCHQDAVCR
+1861 QDNCHQDAACR

-1886 SGFTGDGVSVC
+1886 AGFTGDGVSVC
-1897 KPESVGREDATS
+1897 KPESVGREDTTS
-1909 SQAIDPT
+1909 SHAFDPT

-1985 IPVRQDSIKVRIM
+1985 IPVRQDSLKVRIM
-1998 GEGEVMHITD
+1998 GEGEVMNITD

-2162 EIYTSQINRFRNLA
+2162 EIYTSQFNRFRNLA

-2365 YVCCSNRFQAISVL
+2365 YVCCSNRFQALSVL

>member
-1 MHNVIGKIYTNYIY
+1 
-15 IILLI
+15 
-20 LLYDVQNGLTQLNP
+20 
-34 YFQFIPQNDN
+34 
-44 LHTKIYDYSKG
+44 
-55 FDEDHFTYEL
+55 
-65 QYPIPIYE
+65 
-73 TLIKKINIR
+73 
-82 KNGLLALDSISDDNL
+82 
-97 PPNYPVNT
+97 
-105 SITNQRLQDF
+105 
-115 DGRYLSI
+115 
-122 FSSVNDGKR
+122 
-131 GRISVTEIDLLSPS
+131 
-145 KLPCVERM
+145 
-153 QIDRLIKFIH
+153 
-163 LSYIEESELKAQ
+163 
-175 YIVHILWENMTN
+175 
-187 AYLIN
+187 
-192 QKANTY
+192 
-198 GMIIISNG
+198 
-206 ICSYAFMQYIKIEWN
+206 
-221 ENDVAENLALPPE
+221 
-234 SGIFMRP
+234 
-241 FGGYQLPRSSQAV
+241 
-254 EPNIWLTETNIALHG
+254 
-269 EWLVPLY
+269 
-276 KSENIAKINVKNLS
+276 
-290 AVASEFV
+290 
-297 ASLTSVCEGSLHS
+297 
-310 RKSNNETPSDTVVIK
+310 
-325 NVNID
+325 
-330 NTSEEPIARTQSF
+330 
-343 KRALE
+343 
-348 SLENYDLNVSA
+348 
-359 NDYSYGMTENV
+359 
-370 PKAAWNILRDETE
+370 
-383 FSGVDP
+383 
-389 IDQNEMNIL
+389 
-398 PENETANNFY
+398 
-408 HESNQRVVDNEEY
+408 
-421 TPTDTITTQTYYP
+421 
-434 LGRYDGDE
+434 
-442 ERQEIHEPLI
+442 
-452 VPVTIHPLGDEDDGE
+452 
-467 EDIIDNKEEY
+467 
-477 KSVNETFS
+477 
-485 NSLVKCD
+485 
-492 AVSECSSHNTEC
+492 
-504 YRVDNAACCVCS
+504 
-516 DGFYGAGDA
+516 
-525 KCWSEVND
+525 
-533 HKFSFSGSLTTRFGI
+533 
-548 ENTSSPLL
+548 
-556 IYLDIQH
+556 
-563 GSLRRS
+563 
-569 SSGIRGGRTNDRI
+569 
-582 YSTMRLITPVFH
+582 MRLITPVFH

-638 GKFTIQAVLE
+638 GKFTIQAVLQ

-654 GAYANGVIQLEAFS
+654 GAYASGVIQLEAFS

-731 NVHWSAVAESESCL
+731 NVRWSAVAESESCL
-745 LKQVSSIPKNKSYY
+745 LKQVSSIPRDKSYY

-827 PDNTCQAT
+827 PDNTCQEAT

-895 ENGICIASGVDLC
+895 ENGVCIASGVDLC

-937 CYEERDR
+937 CYEER
-944 CFQVRCHPNAQ
+944 
-955 CYNNECHCV
+955 
-964 EGFQGD
+964 
-970 GYYDCKPVVYDPCSE
+970 DPCSE

-1106 QCENGQCY
+1106 QCENGQCH

-1173 VQCHPNGYCKNG
+1173 VQCHPNGYCRNG

-1232 GDGFHYC
+1232 GDGFYYC
-1239 YVMQDDPCSSM
+1239 YAMQDDPCSSM

-1257 CFDGECRCLDG
+1257 CSDGECRCLDG

-1315 KSIKSDPCSS
+1315 KSIKSD
-1325 MRCHINAKCFDGECR
+1325 
-1340 CLDGYQ
+1340 
-1346 GDGKHYCDPIQQD
+1346 
-1359 QCQNIRCHEFANCQ
+1359 
-1373 NGRCQCNAGYE
+1373 
-1384 GDGYWECKSIKSDP
+1384 
-1398 CSSMRCHIN
+1398 
-1407 AKCFDGECRCLDGY
+1407 
-1421 QGDGKHYCDPIQQD
+1421 
-1435 QCQNI
+1435 
-1440 RCHEFANCQNGR
+1440 
-1452 CQCNAG
+1452 
-1458 YEGDG
+1458 
-1463 YWECKSIKSD
+1463 
-1473 QCQNIRCHEFAN
+1473 
-1485 CQNGRCQ
+1485 
-1492 CNAGYEGD
+1492 
-1500 GYWECKSI
+1500 
-1508 KSDLCKYVRCHENAK
+1508 LCKYVRCHENAK
-1523 CNEQGKCQCLDGY
+1523 CNEHGKCQCLDGY

-1579 NFCDARANDPCDG
+1579 NFCDAHANDPCDG

-1668 RMRCHPDAQC
+1668 RVRCHPDAQC
-1678 TDGYCFCPTGFEGDG
+1678 TDGYCFCPAGFEGDG

-1861 QDNCHQDAVCR
+1861 QDNCHQDAACR

-1886 SGFTGDGVSVC
+1886 AGFTGDGVSVC
-1897 KPESVGREDATS
+1897 KPESVGREDTTS
-1909 SQAIDPT
+1909 SHAFDPT

-1985 IPVRQDSIKVRIM
+1985 IPVRQDSLKVRIM
-1998 GEGEVMHITD
+1998 GEGEVMNITD

-2162 EIYTSQINRFRNLA
+2162 EIYTSQFNRFRNLA

-2365 YVCCSNRFQAISVL
+2365 YVCCSNRFQALSVL

>member
-1 MHNVIGKIYTNYIY
+1 MQNLIGKIHTNCIY

-20 LLYDVQNGLTQLNP
+20 LLFDVQNGLTQLNP
-34 YFQFIPQNDN
+34 YFQFIPKNDN

-73 TLIKKINIR
+73 TLIKKITIR

-97 PPNYPVNT
+97 PSHYPVNT

-122 FSSVNDGKR
+122 FSSVNDGKC

-206 ICSYAFMQYIKIEWN
+206 IRSYAFMQYIKIEWN

-297 ASLTSVCEGSLHS
+297 TSLTSVCEGSLHS
-310 RKSNNETPSDTVVIK
+310 HKSNNETPSDTVVIK

-330 NTSEEPIARTQSF
+330 NTSEETIARTQSF

-348 SLENYDLNVSA
+348 SFDDYDLNVSS
-359 NDYSYGMTENV
+359 NDFSYGMTENV
-370 PKAAWNILRDETE
+370 PKAAWNILSDETE

-389 IDQNEMNIL
+389 INQNEVNIL
-398 PENETANNFY
+398 PENETGDNFY
-408 HESNQRVVDNEEY
+408 HESNQFVVDNKEY
-421 TPTDTITTQTYYP
+421 TPTDRITTQTYYP

-452 VPVTIHPLGDEDDGE
+452 VPVTIQPLGDDDDGE
-467 EDIIDNKEEY
+467 EDIIDNKGEY

-492 AVSECSSHNTEC
+492 AVSECNSHNTEC
-504 YRVDNAACCVCS
+504 YRVDNSACCVCS

-654 GAYANGVIQLEAFS
+654 GAYASGVIQLEAFS

-731 NVHWSAVAESESCL
+731 NVRWSAVAESESCL
-745 LKQVSSIPKNKSYY
+745 LKQVSSIPRDKSYY

-835 SLVDVTNYLG
+835 SLADVTNYLG

-937 CYEERDR
+937 CYEERD
-944 CFQVRCHPNAQ
+944 
-955 CYNNECHCV
+955 
-964 EGFQGD
+964 
-970 GYYDCKPVVYDPCSE
+970 PCSE

-994 RNGNCECLP
+994 RNGKCECLP

-1106 QCENGQCY
+1106 QCENGQCH
-1114 CIEGYIGDGYYDCHV
+1114 CIGGYVGDGYYDCHV

-1162 CRQTVT
+1162 CRQKVT

-1173 VQCHPNGYCKNG
+1173 VQCHPNGYCRNG

-1239 YVMQDDPCSSM
+1239 YAMQDDPCSSM

-1315 KSIKSDPCSS
+1315 KSIKS
-1325 MRCHINAKCFDGECR
+1325 
-1340 CLDGYQ
+1340 
-1346 GDGKHYCDPIQQD
+1346 
-1359 QCQNIRCHEFANCQ
+1359 
-1373 NGRCQCNAGYE
+1373 
-1384 GDGYWECKSIKSDP
+1384 
-1398 CSSMRCHIN
+1398 
-1407 AKCFDGECRCLDGY
+1407 
-1421 QGDGKHYCDPIQQD
+1421 
-1435 QCQNI
+1435 
-1440 RCHEFANCQNGR
+1440 
-1452 CQCNAG
+1452 
-1458 YEGDG
+1458 
-1463 YWECKSIKSD
+1463 
-1473 QCQNIRCHEFAN
+1473 
-1485 CQNGRCQ
+1485 
-1492 CNAGYEGD
+1492 
-1500 GYWECKSI
+1500 
-1508 KSDLCKYVRCHENAK
+1508 
-1523 CNEQGKCQCLDGY
+1523 
-1536 SGDGYYECQ
+1536 
-1545 KSSQELCAGVQC
+1545 ELCAGVQC

-1668 RMRCHPDAQC
+1668 RVRCHPDAQC
-1678 TDGYCFCPTGFEGDG
+1678 TDGYCFCPAGFEGDG

-1886 SGFTGDGVSVC
+1886 AGFTGDGVSVC

-1909 SQAIDPT
+1909 SHAFDPT

-1998 GEGEVMHITD
+1998 GEGEVMNITD

-2147 RWGNSNSGQNKLVTK
+2147 RWGSSNSGQNKLVTK
-2162 EIYTSQINRFRNLA
+2162 EIYTSQFNRFRNLA

-2365 YVCCSNRFQAISVL
+2365 YVCCSNRFQALSVL

>member
-1 MHNVIGKIYTNYIY
+1 MQNLIGKIHTNCIY

-20 LLYDVQNGLTQLNP
+20 LLFDVQNGLTQLNP
-34 YFQFIPQNDN
+34 YFQFIPKNDN

-73 TLIKKINIR
+73 TLIKKITIR

-97 PPNYPVNT
+97 PSHYPVNT

-122 FSSVNDGKR
+122 FSSVNDGKC

-206 ICSYAFMQYIKIEWN
+206 IRSYAFMQYIKIEWN

-297 ASLTSVCEGSLHS
+297 TSLTSVCEGSLHS
-310 RKSNNETPSDTVVIK
+310 HKSNNETPSDTVVIK

-330 NTSEEPIARTQSF
+330 NTSEETIARTQSF

-348 SLENYDLNVSA
+348 SFDDYDLNVSS

-370 PKAAWNILRDETE
+370 PKAAWNILSDETE

-389 IDQNEMNIL
+389 INQNEVNIL
-398 PENETANNFY
+398 PENETGDNFY
-408 HESNQRVVDNEEY
+408 HESNQFVVDNKEY
-421 TPTDTITTQTYYP
+421 TPTDRITTQTYYP

-452 VPVTIHPLGDEDDGE
+452 VPVTIHPLGDDDDGE
-467 EDIIDNKEEY
+467 EDIIDNKGEY

-492 AVSECSSHNTEC
+492 AVSECNSHNTEC
-504 YRVDNAACCVCS
+504 YRVDNSACCVCS

-654 GAYANGVIQLEAFS
+654 GAYASGVIQLEAFS

-731 NVHWSAVAESESCL
+731 NVRWSAVAESESCL
-745 LKQVSSIPKNKSYY
+745 LKQVSSIPRDKSYY

-835 SLVDVTNYLG
+835 SLADVTNYLG

-970 GYYDCKPVVYDPCSE
+970 GYYDCKPEVYDPCSE

-994 RNGNCECLP
+994 RNGKCECLP

-1106 QCENGQCY
+1106 QCENGQCH
-1114 CIEGYIGDGYYDCHV
+1114 CIGGYVGDGYYDCHV

-1162 CRQTVT
+1162 CRQKVT

-1173 VQCHPNGYCKNG
+1173 VQCHPNGYCRNG

-1205 NDPCIGVQCHSKA
+1205 N
-1218 ECQNGYCRCLNGYE
+1218 
-1232 GDGFHYC
+1232 
-1239 YVMQDDPCSSM
+1239 
-1250 RCHINAK
+1250 
-1257 CFDGECRCLDG
+1257 
-1268 YQGDGKHYCD
+1268 
-1278 PIQQDQCQNIRCHEF
+1278 DQCQNIRCHEF

-1315 KSIKSDPCSS
+1315 KSIKS
-1325 MRCHINAKCFDGECR
+1325 
-1340 CLDGYQ
+1340 
-1346 GDGKHYCDPIQQD
+1346 
-1359 QCQNIRCHEFANCQ
+1359 
-1373 NGRCQCNAGYE
+1373 
-1384 GDGYWECKSIKSDP
+1384 
-1398 CSSMRCHIN
+1398 
-1407 AKCFDGECRCLDGY
+1407 
-1421 QGDGKHYCDPIQQD
+1421 
-1435 QCQNI
+1435 
-1440 RCHEFANCQNGR
+1440 
-1452 CQCNAG
+1452 
-1458 YEGDG
+1458 
-1463 YWECKSIKSD
+1463 
-1473 QCQNIRCHEFAN
+1473 
-1485 CQNGRCQ
+1485 
-1492 CNAGYEGD
+1492 
-1500 GYWECKSI
+1500 
-1508 KSDLCKYVRCHENAK
+1508 
-1523 CNEQGKCQCLDGY
+1523 
-1536 SGDGYYECQ
+1536 
-1545 KSSQELCAGVQC
+1545 ELCAGVQC

-1678 TDGYCFCPTGFEGDG
+1678 TDGYCFCPAGFEGDG

-1801 LDGYEGDGY
+1801 SDGYEGDGY

-1886 SGFTGDGVSVC
+1886 AGFTGDGVSVC

-1909 SQAIDPT
+1909 SHAFDPT

-1998 GEGEVMHITD
+1998 GEGEVMNITD

-2147 RWGNSNSGQNKLVTK
+2147 RWGSSNSGQNKLVTK
-2162 EIYTSQINRFRNLA
+2162 EIYTSQFNRFRNLA

-2365 YVCCSNRFQAISVL
+2365 YVCCSNRFQALSVL

>member
-1 MHNVIGKIYTNYIY
+1 MQTLIGKIHTNCIY

-73 TLIKKINIR
+73 TLIKKITIR

-97 PPNYPVNT
+97 PSHYPVNT

-122 FSSVNDGKR
+122 FSSVNDGKC

-206 ICSYAFMQYIKIEWN
+206 IRSYAFMQYIKIEWN

-297 ASLTSVCEGSLHS
+297 TSLTSVCEGSLHS
-310 RKSNNETPSDTVVIK
+310 HKSNNETPSDTVVIK

-348 SLENYDLNVSA
+348 SFDNYDLNVSS

-389 IDQNEMNIL
+389 IDENEVNIL
-398 PENETANNFY
+398 PENETGDNFY
-408 HESNQRVVDNEEY
+408 HESNQFVVDNKEY
-421 TPTDTITTQTYYP
+421 TPTDRITTQTYYP

-452 VPVTIHPLGDEDDGE
+452 VPVTIHPLRDDDDGE
-467 EDIIDNKEEY
+467 EDITDNKGEY

-492 AVSECSSHNTEC
+492 AVSECNSHNTEC
-504 YRVDNAACCVCS
+504 YRVDNSACCVCS

-638 GKFTIQAVLE
+638 GKFTIQAVLQ

-654 GAYANGVIQLEAFS
+654 GAYASGVIQLEAFS

-731 NVHWSAVAESESCL
+731 NVRWSAVAESESCL
-745 LKQVSSIPKNKSYY
+745 LKQVSSIPRDKSYY

-827 PDNTCQAT
+827 PDNTCQEAT

-895 ENGICIASGVDLC
+895 ENGVCIASGVDLC

-937 CYEERDR
+937 CYEER
-944 CFQVRCHPNAQ
+944 
-955 CYNNECHCV
+955 
-964 EGFQGD
+964 
-970 GYYDCKPVVYDPCSE
+970 DPCSE

-1106 QCENGQCY
+1106 QCENGQCH

-1173 VQCHPNGYCKNG
+1173 VQCHPNGYCRNG

-1232 GDGFHYC
+1232 GDGFYYC
-1239 YVMQDDPCSSM
+1239 YAMQDDPCSSM

-1257 CFDGECRCLDG
+1257 C
-1268 YQGDGKHYCD
+1268 
-1278 PIQQDQCQNIRCHEF
+1278 
-1293 ANCQNGRC
+1293 
-1301 QCNAGY
+1301 
-1307 EGDGYWEC
+1307 
-1315 KSIKSDPCSS
+1315 S
-1325 MRCHINAKCFDGECR
+1325 
-1340 CLDGYQ
+1340 
-1346 GDGKHYCDPIQQD
+1346 
-1359 QCQNIRCHEFANCQ
+1359 
-1373 NGRCQCNAGYE
+1373 
-1384 GDGYWECKSIKSDP
+1384 
-1398 CSSMRCHIN
+1398 
-1407 AKCFDGECRCLDGY
+1407 DGECRCLDGY

-1523 CNEQGKCQCLDGY
+1523 CNEHGKCQCLDGY

-1579 NFCDARANDPCDG
+1579 NFCDAHANDPCDG

-1668 RMRCHPDAQC
+1668 RVRCHPDAQC
-1678 TDGYCFCPTGFEGDG
+1678 TDGYCFCPAGFEGDG

-1730 GYSECRRKSEDR
+1730 GYSECRRKSE
-1742 DPCARIR
+1742 
-1749 CHPQAQCEYGFCRCK
+1749 
-1764 NGYKGDGYWNC
+1764 
-1775 QPIQSDLCRAE
+1775 DLCRAE

-1861 QDNCHQDAVCR
+1861 QDNCHQDAACR

-1886 SGFTGDGVSVC
+1886 AGFTGDGVSVC
-1897 KPESVGREDATS
+1897 KPESVGREDTTS
-1909 SQAIDPT
+1909 SHAFDPT

-1985 IPVRQDSIKVRIM
+1985 IPVRQDSLKVRIM
-1998 GEGEVMHITD
+1998 GEGEVMNITD

-2162 EIYTSQINRFRNLA
+2162 EIYTSQFNRFRNLA

-2365 YVCCSNRFQAISVL
+2365 YVCCSNRFQALSVL

>member
-1 MHNVIGKIYTNYIY
+1 
-15 IILLI
+15 
-20 LLYDVQNGLTQLNP
+20 
-34 YFQFIPQNDN
+34 
-44 LHTKIYDYSKG
+44 
-55 FDEDHFTYEL
+55 
-65 QYPIPIYE
+65 
-73 TLIKKINIR
+73 
-82 KNGLLALDSISDDNL
+82 
-97 PPNYPVNT
+97 
-105 SITNQRLQDF
+105 
-115 DGRYLSI
+115 
-122 FSSVNDGKR
+122 
-131 GRISVTEIDLLSPS
+131 
-145 KLPCVERM
+145 
-153 QIDRLIKFIH
+153 
-163 LSYIEESELKAQ
+163 
-175 YIVHILWENMTN
+175 
-187 AYLIN
+187 
-192 QKANTY
+192 
-198 GMIIISNG
+198 
-206 ICSYAFMQYIKIEWN
+206 
-221 ENDVAENLALPPE
+221 
-234 SGIFMRP
+234 
-241 FGGYQLPRSSQAV
+241 
-254 EPNIWLTETNIALHG
+254 
-269 EWLVPLY
+269 
-276 KSENIAKINVKNLS
+276 
-290 AVASEFV
+290 
-297 ASLTSVCEGSLHS
+297 
-310 RKSNNETPSDTVVIK
+310 
-325 NVNID
+325 
-330 NTSEEPIARTQSF
+330 
-343 KRALE
+343 
-348 SLENYDLNVSA
+348 
-359 NDYSYGMTENV
+359 
-370 PKAAWNILRDETE
+370 
-383 FSGVDP
+383 
-389 IDQNEMNIL
+389 
-398 PENETANNFY
+398 
-408 HESNQRVVDNEEY
+408 
-421 TPTDTITTQTYYP
+421 
-434 LGRYDGDE
+434 
-442 ERQEIHEPLI
+442 
-452 VPVTIHPLGDEDDGE
+452 
-467 EDIIDNKEEY
+467 
-477 KSVNETFS
+477 
-485 NSLVKCD
+485 
-492 AVSECSSHNTEC
+492 
-504 YRVDNAACCVCS
+504 
-516 DGFYGAGDA
+516 
-525 KCWSEVND
+525 
-533 HKFSFSGSLTTRFGI
+533 
-548 ENTSSPLL
+548 
-556 IYLDIQH
+556 
-563 GSLRRS
+563 
-569 SSGIRGGRTNDRI
+569 
-582 YSTMRLITPVFH
+582 MRLITPVFH

-654 GAYANGVIQLEAFS
+654 EAYASGVIQLEASS

-694 ANYKIDDHGRVV
+694 ANYKIDDHSRVV

-731 NVHWSAVAESESCL
+731 NVRWSAVAESESCL
-745 LKQVSSIPKNKSYY
+745 LKQVSSIPRDKSYY

-869 LPGYRGDGVSHCES
+869 LPGYRGDGVSHCEN
-883 DPCSKCRRNEIC
+883 PCSKCRRNEIC

-937 CYEERDR
+937 CYEER
-944 CFQVRCHPNAQ
+944 
-955 CYNNECHCV
+955 
-964 EGFQGD
+964 
-970 GYYDCKPVVYDPCSE
+970 
-985 VRCHPYAKC
+985 
-994 RNGNCECLP
+994 
-1003 DYYGDGYHVCKPR
+1003 
-1016 NYDPCDYVQCHQYG
+1016 
-1030 YCINGSCQCRTG
+1030 
-1042 FEGNGYYDC
+1042 
-1051 RRIQVDPCSHVQCHY
+1051 
-1066 DATCHNG
+1066 
-1073 VCTCKDGYIGDGYRE
+1073 
-1088 CRPRETDL
+1088 
-1096 CHHIQCHPYA
+1096 
-1106 QCENGQCY
+1106 
-1114 CIEGYIGDGYYDCHV
+1114 
-1129 RDPCTGV
+1129 
-1136 KCHQYGECISGRCH
+1136 
-1150 CLRGYEGDGYYD
+1150 
-1162 CRQTVT
+1162 
-1168 DPCSN
+1168 
-1173 VQCHPNGYCKNG
+1173 
-1185 RCLCLNGYE
+1185 
-1194 GDGYYECRPVH
+1194 
-1205 NDPCIGVQCHSKA
+1205 
-1218 ECQNGYCRCLNGYE
+1218 
-1232 GDGFHYC
+1232 
-1239 YVMQDDPCSSM
+1239 
-1250 RCHINAK
+1250 
-1257 CFDGECRCLDG
+1257 
-1268 YQGDGKHYCD
+1268 
-1278 PIQQDQCQNIRCHEF
+1278 
-1293 ANCQNGRC
+1293 
-1301 QCNAGY
+1301 
-1307 EGDGYWEC
+1307 
-1315 KSIKSDPCSS
+1315 
-1325 MRCHINAKCFDGECR
+1325 
-1340 CLDGYQ
+1340 
-1346 GDGKHYCDPIQQD
+1346 
-1359 QCQNIRCHEFANCQ
+1359 
-1373 NGRCQCNAGYE
+1373 
-1384 GDGYWECKSIKSDP
+1384 
-1398 CSSMRCHIN
+1398 
-1407 AKCFDGECRCLDGY
+1407 
-1421 QGDGKHYCDPIQQD
+1421 
-1435 QCQNI
+1435 
-1440 RCHEFANCQNGR
+1440 
-1452 CQCNAG
+1452 
-1458 YEGDG
+1458 
-1463 YWECKSIKSD
+1463 
-1473 QCQNIRCHEFAN
+1473 
-1485 CQNGRCQ
+1485 
-1492 CNAGYEGD
+1492 
-1500 GYWECKSI
+1500 
-1508 KSDLCKYVRCHENAK
+1508 
-1523 CNEQGKCQCLDGY
+1523 
-1536 SGDGYYECQ
+1536 
-1545 KSSQELCAGVQC
+1545 ELCAGVQC

-1662 TEDKCS
+1662 TED
-1668 RMRCHPDAQC
+1668 
-1678 TDGYCFCPTGFEGDG
+1678 
-1693 YYECKRITQDRCA
+1693 
-1706 NVRCHENAKCD
+1706 
-1717 DGYCRCKEGFEGD
+1717 
-1730 GYSECRRKSEDR
+1730 
-1742 DPCARIR
+1742 
-1749 CHPQAQCEYGFCRCK
+1749 
-1764 NGYKGDGYWNC
+1764 
-1775 QPIQSDLCRAE
+1775 LCRAE

-1886 SGFTGDGVSVC
+1886 AGFTGDGVSVC
-1897 KPESVGREDATS
+1897 KPESVDREDATS
-1909 SQAIDPT
+1909 SHAFDPT

-2016 CFVTGS
+2016 CFVAGS

-2162 EIYTSQINRFRNLA
+2162 EIYTSQFNRFRNLA

-2365 YVCCSNRFQAISVL
+2365 YVCCSNRFQALSVL

-2418 PGCHKEM
+2418 PGCHKEI

>member
-1 MHNVIGKIYTNYIY
+1 M
-15 IILLI
+15 
-20 LLYDVQNGLTQLNP
+20 
-34 YFQFIPQNDN
+34 
-44 LHTKIYDYSKG
+44 
-55 FDEDHFTYEL
+55 
-65 QYPIPIYE
+65 
-73 TLIKKINIR
+73 
-82 KNGLLALDSISDDNL
+82 
-97 PPNYPVNT
+97 
-105 SITNQRLQDF
+105 
-115 DGRYLSI
+115 
-122 FSSVNDGKR
+122 
-131 GRISVTEIDLLSPS
+131 
-145 KLPCVERM
+145 
-153 QIDRLIKFIH
+153 
-163 LSYIEESELKAQ
+163 
-175 YIVHILWENMTN
+175 
-187 AYLIN
+187 
-192 QKANTY
+192 ANTY

-206 ICSYAFMQYIKIEWN
+206 IRSYAFMQYIKIEWN

-297 ASLTSVCEGSLHS
+297 TSLTSVCEGSLHS
-310 RKSNNETPSDTVVIK
+310 HKSNNETPSDTVVIK

-330 NTSEEPIARTQSF
+330 NTSEELIARTQSF

-348 SLENYDLNVSA
+348 SFDDYDLNVSS

-370 PKAAWNILRDETE
+370 PKAAWNILSDETE

-389 IDQNEMNIL
+389 INQNEVNIL
-398 PENETANNFY
+398 PENETGDNFY
-408 HESNQRVVDNEEY
+408 HESNQFVVDNKEY
-421 TPTDTITTQTYYP
+421 TPTDRITTQTYYP
-434 LGRYDGDE
+434 LGRYDEDE
-442 ERQEIHEPLI
+442 ERQEIHEPI
-452 VPVTIHPLGDEDDGE
+452 IAPVTIHPLGDDDDGE
-467 EDIIDNKEEY
+467 EDIIDNKGEY

-492 AVSECSSHNTEC
+492 AVSECNSHNTEC
-504 YRVDNAACCVCS
+504 YRVDNSACCVCS

-533 HKFSFSGSLTTRFGI
+533 HKFSFSGSLITRFGI

-648 LHDFTT
+648 LHDFAT
-654 GAYANGVIQLEAFS
+654 GAYASGVIQLEAFS

-731 NVHWSAVAESESCL
+731 NVRWSAVAESESCL
-745 LKQVSSIPKNKSYY
+745 LKQVSSIPRDKSYY

-835 SLVDVTNYLG
+835 SLMDVTNYLG

-937 CYEERDR
+937 CYEER
-944 CFQVRCHPNAQ
+944 
-955 CYNNECHCV
+955 
-964 EGFQGD
+964 
-970 GYYDCKPVVYDPCSE
+970 
-985 VRCHPYAKC
+985 
-994 RNGNCECLP
+994 
-1003 DYYGDGYHVCKPR
+1003 
-1016 NYDPCDYVQCHQYG
+1016 
-1030 YCINGSCQCRTG
+1030 
-1042 FEGNGYYDC
+1042 
-1051 RRIQVDPCSHVQCHY
+1051 
-1066 DATCHNG
+1066 
-1073 VCTCKDGYIGDGYRE
+1073 
-1088 CRPRETDL
+1088 
-1096 CHHIQCHPYA
+1096 
-1106 QCENGQCY
+1106 
-1114 CIEGYIGDGYYDCHV
+1114 
-1129 RDPCTGV
+1129 
-1136 KCHQYGECISGRCH
+1136 
-1150 CLRGYEGDGYYD
+1150 
-1162 CRQTVT
+1162 
-1168 DPCSN
+1168 
-1173 VQCHPNGYCKNG
+1173 
-1185 RCLCLNGYE
+1185 
-1194 GDGYYECRPVH
+1194 
-1205 NDPCIGVQCHSKA
+1205 
-1218 ECQNGYCRCLNGYE
+1218 
-1232 GDGFHYC
+1232 
-1239 YVMQDDPCSSM
+1239 
-1250 RCHINAK
+1250 
-1257 CFDGECRCLDG
+1257 
-1268 YQGDGKHYCD
+1268 
-1278 PIQQDQCQNIRCHEF
+1278 
-1293 ANCQNGRC
+1293 
-1301 QCNAGY
+1301 
-1307 EGDGYWEC
+1307 
-1315 KSIKSDPCSS
+1315 
-1325 MRCHINAKCFDGECR
+1325 
-1340 CLDGYQ
+1340 
-1346 GDGKHYCDPIQQD
+1346 
-1359 QCQNIRCHEFANCQ
+1359 
-1373 NGRCQCNAGYE
+1373 
-1384 GDGYWECKSIKSDP
+1384 
-1398 CSSMRCHIN
+1398 
-1407 AKCFDGECRCLDGY
+1407 
-1421 QGDGKHYCDPIQQD
+1421 
-1435 QCQNI
+1435 
-1440 RCHEFANCQNGR
+1440 
-1452 CQCNAG
+1452 
-1458 YEGDG
+1458 
-1463 YWECKSIKSD
+1463 
-1473 QCQNIRCHEFAN
+1473 
-1485 CQNGRCQ
+1485 
-1492 CNAGYEGD
+1492 
-1500 GYWECKSI
+1500 
-1508 KSDLCKYVRCHENAK
+1508 
-1523 CNEQGKCQCLDGY
+1523 
-1536 SGDGYYECQ
+1536 
-1545 KSSQELCAGVQC
+1545 ELCAGVQC

-1662 TEDKCS
+1662 TED
-1668 RMRCHPDAQC
+1668 
-1678 TDGYCFCPTGFEGDG
+1678 
-1693 YYECKRITQDRCA
+1693 
-1706 NVRCHENAKCD
+1706 
-1717 DGYCRCKEGFEGD
+1717 
-1730 GYSECRRKSEDR
+1730 
-1742 DPCARIR
+1742 
-1749 CHPQAQCEYGFCRCK
+1749 
-1764 NGYKGDGYWNC
+1764 
-1775 QPIQSDLCRAE
+1775 LCRAE

-1830 PFKEIAQCVGGR
+1830 PFKEIAQCVAGR

-1886 SGFTGDGVSVC
+1886 AGFTGDGVSVC

-1909 SQAIDPT
+1909 SHAFDPT

-2162 EIYTSQINRFRNLA
+2162 EIYTSQFNRFRNLA

-2365 YVCCSNRFQAISVL
+2365 YVCCSNRFQALSVL

>member
-1 MHNVIGKIYTNYIY
+1 MQNLIGKIYTNCIY

-73 TLIKKINIR
+73 TLIKKITIR

-97 PPNYPVNT
+97 PSNYPVNT

-122 FSSVNDGKR
+122 FSSVNDGKC

-206 ICSYAFMQYIKIEWN
+206 IRSYAFMQYIKIEWN

-297 ASLTSVCEGSLHS
+297 TSLTSVCEGSLHS
-310 RKSNNETPSDTVVIK
+310 HKSNNETPSDTVVIK

-330 NTSEEPIARTQSF
+330 NTSEELIARTQSF

-348 SLENYDLNVSA
+348 SFDDYDLNVSS

-370 PKAAWNILRDETE
+370 PKAAWNILSDETE

-389 IDQNEMNIL
+389 INQNEVNIL
-398 PENETANNFY
+398 PENETGDNFY
-408 HESNQRVVDNEEY
+408 HESNQFVVDNKEY
-421 TPTDTITTQTYYP
+421 TPTDRITTQTYYP
-434 LGRYDGDE
+434 LGRYDEDE
-442 ERQEIHEPLI
+442 ERQEIHEPI
-452 VPVTIHPLGDEDDGE
+452 IAPVTIHPLGDDDDGE
-467 EDIIDNKEEY
+467 EDIIDNKGEY

-492 AVSECSSHNTEC
+492 AVSECNSHNTEC
-504 YRVDNAACCVCS
+504 YRVDNSACCVCS

-533 HKFSFSGSLTTRFGI
+533 HKFSFSGSLITRFGI

-648 LHDFTT
+648 LHDFAT
-654 GAYANGVIQLEAFS
+654 GAYASGVIQLEAFS

-731 NVHWSAVAESESCL
+731 NVRWSAVAESESCL
-745 LKQVSSIPKNKSYY
+745 LKQVSSIPRDKSYY

-835 SLVDVTNYLG
+835 SLMDVTNYLG

-937 CYEERDR
+937 CYEER
-944 CFQVRCHPNAQ
+944 
-955 CYNNECHCV
+955 
-964 EGFQGD
+964 
-970 GYYDCKPVVYDPCSE
+970 
-985 VRCHPYAKC
+985 
-994 RNGNCECLP
+994 
-1003 DYYGDGYHVCKPR
+1003 
-1016 NYDPCDYVQCHQYG
+1016 
-1030 YCINGSCQCRTG
+1030 
-1042 FEGNGYYDC
+1042 
-1051 RRIQVDPCSHVQCHY
+1051 
-1066 DATCHNG
+1066 
-1073 VCTCKDGYIGDGYRE
+1073 
-1088 CRPRETDL
+1088 
-1096 CHHIQCHPYA
+1096 
-1106 QCENGQCY
+1106 
-1114 CIEGYIGDGYYDCHV
+1114 
-1129 RDPCTGV
+1129 
-1136 KCHQYGECISGRCH
+1136 
-1150 CLRGYEGDGYYD
+1150 
-1162 CRQTVT
+1162 
-1168 DPCSN
+1168 
-1173 VQCHPNGYCKNG
+1173 
-1185 RCLCLNGYE
+1185 
-1194 GDGYYECRPVH
+1194 
-1205 NDPCIGVQCHSKA
+1205 
-1218 ECQNGYCRCLNGYE
+1218 
-1232 GDGFHYC
+1232 
-1239 YVMQDDPCSSM
+1239 
-1250 RCHINAK
+1250 
-1257 CFDGECRCLDG
+1257 
-1268 YQGDGKHYCD
+1268 
-1278 PIQQDQCQNIRCHEF
+1278 
-1293 ANCQNGRC
+1293 
-1301 QCNAGY
+1301 
-1307 EGDGYWEC
+1307 
-1315 KSIKSDPCSS
+1315 
-1325 MRCHINAKCFDGECR
+1325 
-1340 CLDGYQ
+1340 
-1346 GDGKHYCDPIQQD
+1346 
-1359 QCQNIRCHEFANCQ
+1359 
-1373 NGRCQCNAGYE
+1373 
-1384 GDGYWECKSIKSDP
+1384 
-1398 CSSMRCHIN
+1398 
-1407 AKCFDGECRCLDGY
+1407 
-1421 QGDGKHYCDPIQQD
+1421 
-1435 QCQNI
+1435 
-1440 RCHEFANCQNGR
+1440 
-1452 CQCNAG
+1452 
-1458 YEGDG
+1458 
-1463 YWECKSIKSD
+1463 
-1473 QCQNIRCHEFAN
+1473 
-1485 CQNGRCQ
+1485 
-1492 CNAGYEGD
+1492 
-1500 GYWECKSI
+1500 
-1508 KSDLCKYVRCHENAK
+1508 
-1523 CNEQGKCQCLDGY
+1523 
-1536 SGDGYYECQ
+1536 
-1545 KSSQELCAGVQC
+1545 ELCAGVQC

-1662 TEDKCS
+1662 TED
-1668 RMRCHPDAQC
+1668 
-1678 TDGYCFCPTGFEGDG
+1678 
-1693 YYECKRITQDRCA
+1693 
-1706 NVRCHENAKCD
+1706 
-1717 DGYCRCKEGFEGD
+1717 
-1730 GYSECRRKSEDR
+1730 
-1742 DPCARIR
+1742 
-1749 CHPQAQCEYGFCRCK
+1749 
-1764 NGYKGDGYWNC
+1764 
-1775 QPIQSDLCRAE
+1775 LCRAE

-1830 PFKEIAQCVGGR
+1830 PFKEIAQCVAGR

-1886 SGFTGDGVSVC
+1886 AGFTGDGVSVC

-1909 SQAIDPT
+1909 SHAFDPT

-2162 EIYTSQINRFRNLA
+2162 EIYTSQFNRFRNLA

-2365 YVCCSNRFQAISVL
+2365 YVCCSNRFQALSVL

>member
-937 CYEERDR
+937 CYEER
-944 CFQVRCHPNAQ
+944 
-955 CYNNECHCV
+955 
-964 EGFQGD
+964 
-970 GYYDCKPVVYDPCSE
+970 
-985 VRCHPYAKC
+985 
-994 RNGNCECLP
+994 
-1003 DYYGDGYHVCKPR
+1003 
-1016 NYDPCDYVQCHQYG
+1016 
-1030 YCINGSCQCRTG
+1030 
-1042 FEGNGYYDC
+1042 
-1051 RRIQVDPCSHVQCHY
+1051 
-1066 DATCHNG
+1066 
-1073 VCTCKDGYIGDGYRE
+1073 
-1088 CRPRETDL
+1088 
-1096 CHHIQCHPYA
+1096 
-1106 QCENGQCY
+1106 
-1114 CIEGYIGDGYYDCHV
+1114 
-1129 RDPCTGV
+1129 
-1136 KCHQYGECISGRCH
+1136 
-1150 CLRGYEGDGYYD
+1150 
-1162 CRQTVT
+1162 
-1168 DPCSN
+1168 
-1173 VQCHPNGYCKNG
+1173 
-1185 RCLCLNGYE
+1185 
-1194 GDGYYECRPVH
+1194 
-1205 NDPCIGVQCHSKA
+1205 
-1218 ECQNGYCRCLNGYE
+1218 
-1232 GDGFHYC
+1232 
-1239 YVMQDDPCSSM
+1239 
-1250 RCHINAK
+1250 
-1257 CFDGECRCLDG
+1257 
-1268 YQGDGKHYCD
+1268 
-1278 PIQQDQCQNIRCHEF
+1278 
-1293 ANCQNGRC
+1293 
-1301 QCNAGY
+1301 
-1307 EGDGYWEC
+1307 
-1315 KSIKSDPCSS
+1315 
-1325 MRCHINAKCFDGECR
+1325 
-1340 CLDGYQ
+1340 
-1346 GDGKHYCDPIQQD
+1346 
-1359 QCQNIRCHEFANCQ
+1359 
-1373 NGRCQCNAGYE
+1373 
-1384 GDGYWECKSIKSDP
+1384 
-1398 CSSMRCHIN
+1398 
-1407 AKCFDGECRCLDGY
+1407 
-1421 QGDGKHYCDPIQQD
+1421 
-1435 QCQNI
+1435 
-1440 RCHEFANCQNGR
+1440 
-1452 CQCNAG
+1452 
-1458 YEGDG
+1458 
-1463 YWECKSIKSD
+1463 
-1473 QCQNIRCHEFAN
+1473 
-1485 CQNGRCQ
+1485 
-1492 CNAGYEGD
+1492 
-1500 GYWECKSI
+1500 
-1508 KSDLCKYVRCHENAK
+1508 
-1523 CNEQGKCQCLDGY
+1523 
-1536 SGDGYYECQ
+1536 
-1545 KSSQELCAGVQC
+1545 ELCAGVQC

-1662 TEDKCS
+1662 TED
-1668 RMRCHPDAQC
+1668 
-1678 TDGYCFCPTGFEGDG
+1678 
-1693 YYECKRITQDRCA
+1693 RCA

-1730 GYSECRRKSEDR
+1730 GYSECRRKSE
-1742 DPCARIR
+1742 
-1749 CHPQAQCEYGFCRCK
+1749 
-1764 NGYKGDGYWNC
+1764 
-1775 QPIQSDLCRAE
+1775 DLCRAE

>member
-1 MHNVIGKIYTNYIY
+1 MQNLIGKIYTNCIY

-55 FDEDHFTYEL
+55 FDEDHFTHEL

-73 TLIKKINIR
+73 TLIKKITIR

-97 PPNYPVNT
+97 PSHYPVNT

-122 FSSVNDGKR
+122 FSSVNDGKC

-206 ICSYAFMQYIKIEWN
+206 IRSYAFMQYIKIEWN

-297 ASLTSVCEGSLHS
+297 TSLTSVCEGSLHS
-310 RKSNNETPSDTVVIK
+310 HKSNNETPSDTVVIK

-348 SLENYDLNVSA
+348 SFDNYDLNVSS

-389 IDQNEMNIL
+389 IDQNEVNIL
-398 PENETANNFY
+398 PENETEDNFY
-408 HESNQRVVDNEEY
+408 HESNQFVVDNKEY
-421 TPTDTITTQTYYP
+421 TPTDRITTQTYYP

-452 VPVTIHPLGDEDDGE
+452 VPVTIHPLGDDDDGE
-467 EDIIDNKEEY
+467 EDTVDNKGEY

-492 AVSECSSHNTEC
+492 AVSECNSHNTEC
-504 YRVDNAACCVCS
+504 YRVDNSACCVCS

-654 GAYANGVIQLEAFS
+654 EAYASGVIQLEASS

-694 ANYKIDDHGRVV
+694 ANYKIDDHSRVV

-731 NVHWSAVAESESCL
+731 NVRWSAVAESESCL
-745 LKQVSSIPKNKSYY
+745 LKQVSSIPRDKSYY

-970 GYYDCKPVVYDPCSE
+970 GYYDCKPEVYDPCSE

-994 RNGNCECLP
+994 RKGNCECLP

-1106 QCENGQCY
+1106 QCENGQCH

-1173 VQCHPNGYCKNG
+1173 VQCHPNGYCRNG

-1239 YVMQDDPCSSM
+1239 YAMQDDPCSSM
-1250 RCHINAK
+1250 RCHINAE
-1257 CFDGECRCLDG
+1257 CSDGECRCLDG

-1315 KSIKSDPCSS
+1315 KSIKS
-1325 MRCHINAKCFDGECR
+1325 
-1340 CLDGYQ
+1340 
-1346 GDGKHYCDPIQQD
+1346 
-1359 QCQNIRCHEFANCQ
+1359 
-1373 NGRCQCNAGYE
+1373 
-1384 GDGYWECKSIKSDP
+1384 
-1398 CSSMRCHIN
+1398 
-1407 AKCFDGECRCLDGY
+1407 
-1421 QGDGKHYCDPIQQD
+1421 
-1435 QCQNI
+1435 
-1440 RCHEFANCQNGR
+1440 
-1452 CQCNAG
+1452 
-1458 YEGDG
+1458 
-1463 YWECKSIKSD
+1463 
-1473 QCQNIRCHEFAN
+1473 
-1485 CQNGRCQ
+1485 
-1492 CNAGYEGD
+1492 
-1500 GYWECKSI
+1500 
-1508 KSDLCKYVRCHENAK
+1508 
-1523 CNEQGKCQCLDGY
+1523 
-1536 SGDGYYECQ
+1536 
-1545 KSSQELCAGVQC
+1545 ELCAGVQC

-1668 RMRCHPDAQC
+1668 RVRCHPDAQC

-1730 GYSECRRKSEDR
+1730 GYSECRRKSEDS

-1886 SGFTGDGVSVC
+1886 AGFTGDGVSVC
-1897 KPESVGREDATS
+1897 KPESVDREDATS
-1909 SQAIDPT
+1909 SHAFDPT

-2162 EIYTSQINRFRNLA
+2162 EIYTSQFNRFRNLA

-2365 YVCCSNRFQAISVL
+2365 YVCCSNRFQALSVL

-2418 PGCHKEM
+2418 PGCHKEI

>member
-1 MHNVIGKIYTNYIY
+1 MQTLIGKIHTNCIY

-73 TLIKKINIR
+73 TLIKKITIR

-97 PPNYPVNT
+97 PSHYPVNT

-122 FSSVNDGKR
+122 FSSVNDGKC

-206 ICSYAFMQYIKIEWN
+206 IRSYAFMQYIKIEWN

-297 ASLTSVCEGSLHS
+297 TSLTSVCEGSLHS
-310 RKSNNETPSDTVVIK
+310 HKSNNETPSDTVVIK

-348 SLENYDLNVSA
+348 SFDNYDLNVSS

-389 IDQNEMNIL
+389 IDENEVNIL
-398 PENETANNFY
+398 PENETGDNFY
-408 HESNQRVVDNEEY
+408 HESNQFVVDNKEY
-421 TPTDTITTQTYYP
+421 TPTDRITTQTYYP

-452 VPVTIHPLGDEDDGE
+452 VPVTIHPLRDDDDGE
-467 EDIIDNKEEY
+467 EDITDNKGEY

-492 AVSECSSHNTEC
+492 AVSECNSHNTEC
-504 YRVDNAACCVCS
+504 YRVDNSACCVCS

-638 GKFTIQAVLE
+638 GKFTIQAVLQ

-654 GAYANGVIQLEAFS
+654 GAYASGVIQLEAFS

-731 NVHWSAVAESESCL
+731 NVRWSAVAESESCL
-745 LKQVSSIPKNKSYY
+745 LKQVSSIPRDKSYY

-827 PDNTCQAT
+827 PDNTCQEAT

-895 ENGICIASGVDLC
+895 ENGVCIASGVDLC

-937 CYEERDR
+937 CYEER
-944 CFQVRCHPNAQ
+944 
-955 CYNNECHCV
+955 
-964 EGFQGD
+964 
-970 GYYDCKPVVYDPCSE
+970 
-985 VRCHPYAKC
+985 
-994 RNGNCECLP
+994 
-1003 DYYGDGYHVCKPR
+1003 
-1016 NYDPCDYVQCHQYG
+1016 
-1030 YCINGSCQCRTG
+1030 
-1042 FEGNGYYDC
+1042 
-1051 RRIQVDPCSHVQCHY
+1051 
-1066 DATCHNG
+1066 
-1073 VCTCKDGYIGDGYRE
+1073 
-1088 CRPRETDL
+1088 
-1096 CHHIQCHPYA
+1096 
-1106 QCENGQCY
+1106 
-1114 CIEGYIGDGYYDCHV
+1114 
-1129 RDPCTGV
+1129 
-1136 KCHQYGECISGRCH
+1136 
-1150 CLRGYEGDGYYD
+1150 
-1162 CRQTVT
+1162 
-1168 DPCSN
+1168 
-1173 VQCHPNGYCKNG
+1173 
-1185 RCLCLNGYE
+1185 
-1194 GDGYYECRPVH
+1194 
-1205 NDPCIGVQCHSKA
+1205 
-1218 ECQNGYCRCLNGYE
+1218 
-1232 GDGFHYC
+1232 
-1239 YVMQDDPCSSM
+1239 
-1250 RCHINAK
+1250 
-1257 CFDGECRCLDG
+1257 
-1268 YQGDGKHYCD
+1268 
-1278 PIQQDQCQNIRCHEF
+1278 
-1293 ANCQNGRC
+1293 
-1301 QCNAGY
+1301 
-1307 EGDGYWEC
+1307 
-1315 KSIKSDPCSS
+1315 
-1325 MRCHINAKCFDGECR
+1325 
-1340 CLDGYQ
+1340 
-1346 GDGKHYCDPIQQD
+1346 
-1359 QCQNIRCHEFANCQ
+1359 
-1373 NGRCQCNAGYE
+1373 
-1384 GDGYWECKSIKSDP
+1384 
-1398 CSSMRCHIN
+1398 
-1407 AKCFDGECRCLDGY
+1407 
-1421 QGDGKHYCDPIQQD
+1421 
-1435 QCQNI
+1435 
-1440 RCHEFANCQNGR
+1440 
-1452 CQCNAG
+1452 
-1458 YEGDG
+1458 
-1463 YWECKSIKSD
+1463 
-1473 QCQNIRCHEFAN
+1473 
-1485 CQNGRCQ
+1485 
-1492 CNAGYEGD
+1492 
-1500 GYWECKSI
+1500 
-1508 KSDLCKYVRCHENAK
+1508 
-1523 CNEQGKCQCLDGY
+1523 
-1536 SGDGYYECQ
+1536 
-1545 KSSQELCAGVQC
+1545 ELCAGVQC

-1579 NFCDARANDPCDG
+1579 NFCDAHANDPCDG

-1662 TEDKCS
+1662 TE
-1668 RMRCHPDAQC
+1668 
-1678 TDGYCFCPTGFEGDG
+1678 
-1693 YYECKRITQDRCA
+1693 
-1706 NVRCHENAKCD
+1706 
-1717 DGYCRCKEGFEGD
+1717 
-1730 GYSECRRKSEDR
+1730 
-1742 DPCARIR
+1742 
-1749 CHPQAQCEYGFCRCK
+1749 
-1764 NGYKGDGYWNC
+1764 
-1775 QPIQSDLCRAE
+1775 DLCRAE

-1861 QDNCHQDAVCR
+1861 QDNCHQDAACR

-1886 SGFTGDGVSVC
+1886 AGFTGDGVSVC
-1897 KPESVGREDATS
+1897 KPESVGREDTTS
-1909 SQAIDPT
+1909 SHAFDPT

-1985 IPVRQDSIKVRIM
+1985 IPVRQDSLKVRIM
-1998 GEGEVMHITD
+1998 GEGEVMNITD

-2162 EIYTSQINRFRNLA
+2162 EIYTSQFNRFRNLA

-2345 TDASKTVYYSINPD
+2345 TDASK
-2359 RRIRVR
+2359 
-2365 YVCCSNRFQAISVL
+2365 
-2379 GDCPQASTNPCTY
+2379 
-2392 SNGRCRYICLPNDG
+2392 
-2406 GRSRT
+2406 
-2411 CVCPDNE
+2411 
-2418 PGCHKEM
+2418 

>member
-1 MHNVIGKIYTNYIY
+1 MQNLIGKIHTNCIY

-20 LLYDVQNGLTQLNP
+20 LLFDVQNGLTQLNP
-34 YFQFIPQNDN
+34 YFQFIPKNDN

-73 TLIKKINIR
+73 TLIKKITIR

-97 PPNYPVNT
+97 PSHYPVNT

-122 FSSVNDGKR
+122 FSSVNDGKC

-206 ICSYAFMQYIKIEWN
+206 IRSYAFMQYIKIEWN

-297 ASLTSVCEGSLHS
+297 TSLTSVCEGSLHS
-310 RKSNNETPSDTVVIK
+310 HKSNNETPSDTVVIK

-330 NTSEEPIARTQSF
+330 NTSEETIARTQSF

-348 SLENYDLNVSA
+348 SFDDYDLNVSS
-359 NDYSYGMTENV
+359 NDFSYGMTENV
-370 PKAAWNILRDETE
+370 PKAAWNILSDETE

-389 IDQNEMNIL
+389 INQNEVNIL
-398 PENETANNFY
+398 PENETGDNFY
-408 HESNQRVVDNEEY
+408 HESNQFVVDNKEY
-421 TPTDTITTQTYYP
+421 TPTDRITTQTYYP

-452 VPVTIHPLGDEDDGE
+452 VPVTIQPLGDDDDGE
-467 EDIIDNKEEY
+467 EDIIDNKGEY

-492 AVSECSSHNTEC
+492 AVSECNSHNTEC
-504 YRVDNAACCVCS
+504 YRVDNSACCVCS

-654 GAYANGVIQLEAFS
+654 GAYASGVIQLEAFS

-731 NVHWSAVAESESCL
+731 NVRWSAVAESESCL
-745 LKQVSSIPKNKSYY
+745 LKQVSSIPRDKSYY

-835 SLVDVTNYLG
+835 SLADVTNYLG

-937 CYEERDR
+937 CYEER
-944 CFQVRCHPNAQ
+944 
-955 CYNNECHCV
+955 
-964 EGFQGD
+964 
-970 GYYDCKPVVYDPCSE
+970 
-985 VRCHPYAKC
+985 
-994 RNGNCECLP
+994 
-1003 DYYGDGYHVCKPR
+1003 
-1016 NYDPCDYVQCHQYG
+1016 
-1030 YCINGSCQCRTG
+1030 
-1042 FEGNGYYDC
+1042 
-1051 RRIQVDPCSHVQCHY
+1051 
-1066 DATCHNG
+1066 
-1073 VCTCKDGYIGDGYRE
+1073 
-1088 CRPRETDL
+1088 
-1096 CHHIQCHPYA
+1096 
-1106 QCENGQCY
+1106 
-1114 CIEGYIGDGYYDCHV
+1114 
-1129 RDPCTGV
+1129 
-1136 KCHQYGECISGRCH
+1136 
-1150 CLRGYEGDGYYD
+1150 
-1162 CRQTVT
+1162 
-1168 DPCSN
+1168 
-1173 VQCHPNGYCKNG
+1173 
-1185 RCLCLNGYE
+1185 
-1194 GDGYYECRPVH
+1194 
-1205 NDPCIGVQCHSKA
+1205 
-1218 ECQNGYCRCLNGYE
+1218 
-1232 GDGFHYC
+1232 
-1239 YVMQDDPCSSM
+1239 
-1250 RCHINAK
+1250 
-1257 CFDGECRCLDG
+1257 
-1268 YQGDGKHYCD
+1268 
-1278 PIQQDQCQNIRCHEF
+1278 
-1293 ANCQNGRC
+1293 
-1301 QCNAGY
+1301 
-1307 EGDGYWEC
+1307 
-1315 KSIKSDPCSS
+1315 
-1325 MRCHINAKCFDGECR
+1325 
-1340 CLDGYQ
+1340 
-1346 GDGKHYCDPIQQD
+1346 
-1359 QCQNIRCHEFANCQ
+1359 
-1373 NGRCQCNAGYE
+1373 
-1384 GDGYWECKSIKSDP
+1384 
-1398 CSSMRCHIN
+1398 
-1407 AKCFDGECRCLDGY
+1407 
-1421 QGDGKHYCDPIQQD
+1421 
-1435 QCQNI
+1435 
-1440 RCHEFANCQNGR
+1440 
-1452 CQCNAG
+1452 
-1458 YEGDG
+1458 
-1463 YWECKSIKSD
+1463 
-1473 QCQNIRCHEFAN
+1473 
-1485 CQNGRCQ
+1485 
-1492 CNAGYEGD
+1492 
-1500 GYWECKSI
+1500 
-1508 KSDLCKYVRCHENAK
+1508 
-1523 CNEQGKCQCLDGY
+1523 
-1536 SGDGYYECQ
+1536 
-1545 KSSQELCAGVQC
+1545 ELCAGVQC

-1662 TEDKCS
+1662 TED
-1668 RMRCHPDAQC
+1668 
-1678 TDGYCFCPTGFEGDG
+1678 
-1693 YYECKRITQDRCA
+1693 
-1706 NVRCHENAKCD
+1706 
-1717 DGYCRCKEGFEGD
+1717 
-1730 GYSECRRKSEDR
+1730 
-1742 DPCARIR
+1742 
-1749 CHPQAQCEYGFCRCK
+1749 
-1764 NGYKGDGYWNC
+1764 
-1775 QPIQSDLCRAE
+1775 LCRAE

-1886 SGFTGDGVSVC
+1886 AGFTGDGVSVC

-1909 SQAIDPT
+1909 SHAFDPT

-1998 GEGEVMHITD
+1998 GEGEVMNITD

-2147 RWGNSNSGQNKLVTK
+2147 RWGSSNSGQNKLVTK
-2162 EIYTSQINRFRNLA
+2162 EIYTSQFNRFRNLA

-2365 YVCCSNRFQAISVL
+2365 YVCCSNRFQALSVL

>member
-1 MHNVIGKIYTNYIY
+1 MQNLIGKIYTNCIY

-55 FDEDHFTYEL
+55 FDEDHFTHEL

-73 TLIKKINIR
+73 TLIKKITIR

-97 PPNYPVNT
+97 PSHYPVNT

-122 FSSVNDGKR
+122 FSSVNDGKC

-206 ICSYAFMQYIKIEWN
+206 IRSYAFMQYIKIEWN

-297 ASLTSVCEGSLHS
+297 TSLTSVCEGSLHS
-310 RKSNNETPSDTVVIK
+310 HKSNNETPSDTVVIK

-348 SLENYDLNVSA
+348 SFDNYDLNVSS

-389 IDQNEMNIL
+389 IDQNEVNIL
-398 PENETANNFY
+398 PENETEDNFY
-408 HESNQRVVDNEEY
+408 HESNQFVVDNKEY
-421 TPTDTITTQTYYP
+421 TPTDRITTQTYYP

-452 VPVTIHPLGDEDDGE
+452 VPVTIHPLGDDDDGE
-467 EDIIDNKEEY
+467 EDTVDNKGEY

-492 AVSECSSHNTEC
+492 AVSECNSHNTEC
-504 YRVDNAACCVCS
+504 YRVDNSACCVCS

-654 GAYANGVIQLEAFS
+654 EAYASGVIQLEASS

-694 ANYKIDDHGRVV
+694 ANYKIDDHSRVV

-731 NVHWSAVAESESCL
+731 NVRWSAVAESESCL
-745 LKQVSSIPKNKSYY
+745 LKQVSSIPRDKSYY

-937 CYEERDR
+937 CYEER
-944 CFQVRCHPNAQ
+944 
-955 CYNNECHCV
+955 
-964 EGFQGD
+964 
-970 GYYDCKPVVYDPCSE
+970 
-985 VRCHPYAKC
+985 
-994 RNGNCECLP
+994 
-1003 DYYGDGYHVCKPR
+1003 
-1016 NYDPCDYVQCHQYG
+1016 
-1030 YCINGSCQCRTG
+1030 
-1042 FEGNGYYDC
+1042 
-1051 RRIQVDPCSHVQCHY
+1051 
-1066 DATCHNG
+1066 
-1073 VCTCKDGYIGDGYRE
+1073 
-1088 CRPRETDL
+1088 
-1096 CHHIQCHPYA
+1096 
-1106 QCENGQCY
+1106 
-1114 CIEGYIGDGYYDCHV
+1114 
-1129 RDPCTGV
+1129 
-1136 KCHQYGECISGRCH
+1136 
-1150 CLRGYEGDGYYD
+1150 
-1162 CRQTVT
+1162 
-1168 DPCSN
+1168 
-1173 VQCHPNGYCKNG
+1173 
-1185 RCLCLNGYE
+1185 
-1194 GDGYYECRPVH
+1194 
-1205 NDPCIGVQCHSKA
+1205 
-1218 ECQNGYCRCLNGYE
+1218 
-1232 GDGFHYC
+1232 
-1239 YVMQDDPCSSM
+1239 
-1250 RCHINAK
+1250 
-1257 CFDGECRCLDG
+1257 
-1268 YQGDGKHYCD
+1268 
-1278 PIQQDQCQNIRCHEF
+1278 
-1293 ANCQNGRC
+1293 
-1301 QCNAGY
+1301 
-1307 EGDGYWEC
+1307 
-1315 KSIKSDPCSS
+1315 
-1325 MRCHINAKCFDGECR
+1325 
-1340 CLDGYQ
+1340 
-1346 GDGKHYCDPIQQD
+1346 
-1359 QCQNIRCHEFANCQ
+1359 
-1373 NGRCQCNAGYE
+1373 
-1384 GDGYWECKSIKSDP
+1384 
-1398 CSSMRCHIN
+1398 
-1407 AKCFDGECRCLDGY
+1407 
-1421 QGDGKHYCDPIQQD
+1421 
-1435 QCQNI
+1435 
-1440 RCHEFANCQNGR
+1440 
-1452 CQCNAG
+1452 
-1458 YEGDG
+1458 
-1463 YWECKSIKSD
+1463 
-1473 QCQNIRCHEFAN
+1473 
-1485 CQNGRCQ
+1485 
-1492 CNAGYEGD
+1492 
-1500 GYWECKSI
+1500 
-1508 KSDLCKYVRCHENAK
+1508 
-1523 CNEQGKCQCLDGY
+1523 
-1536 SGDGYYECQ
+1536 
-1545 KSSQELCAGVQC
+1545 ELCAGVQC

-1662 TEDKCS
+1662 TED
-1668 RMRCHPDAQC
+1668 
-1678 TDGYCFCPTGFEGDG
+1678 
-1693 YYECKRITQDRCA
+1693 
-1706 NVRCHENAKCD
+1706 
-1717 DGYCRCKEGFEGD
+1717 
-1730 GYSECRRKSEDR
+1730 
-1742 DPCARIR
+1742 
-1749 CHPQAQCEYGFCRCK
+1749 
-1764 NGYKGDGYWNC
+1764 
-1775 QPIQSDLCRAE
+1775 LCRAE

-1886 SGFTGDGVSVC
+1886 AGFTGDGVSVC
-1897 KPESVGREDATS
+1897 KPESVDREDATS
-1909 SQAIDPT
+1909 SHAFDPT

-2162 EIYTSQINRFRNLA
+2162 EIYTSQFNRFRNLA

-2365 YVCCSNRFQAISVL
+2365 YVCCSNRFQALSVL

-2418 PGCHKEM
+2418 PGCHKEI

>member
-937 CYEERDR
+937 CYEERD
-944 CFQVRCHPNAQ
+944 
-955 CYNNECHCV
+955 
-964 EGFQGD
+964 
-970 GYYDCKPVVYDPCSE
+970 PCSE

-1205 NDPCIGVQCHSKA
+1205 N
-1218 ECQNGYCRCLNGYE
+1218 
-1232 GDGFHYC
+1232 
-1239 YVMQDDPCSSM
+1239 
-1250 RCHINAK
+1250 
-1257 CFDGECRCLDG
+1257 
-1268 YQGDGKHYCD
+1268 
-1278 PIQQDQCQNIRCHEF
+1278 
-1293 ANCQNGRC
+1293 
-1301 QCNAGY
+1301 
-1307 EGDGYWEC
+1307 
-1315 KSIKSDPCSS
+1315 
-1325 MRCHINAKCFDGECR
+1325 
-1340 CLDGYQ
+1340 
-1346 GDGKHYCDPIQQD
+1346 
-1359 QCQNIRCHEFANCQ
+1359 
-1373 NGRCQCNAGYE
+1373 
-1384 GDGYWECKSIKSDP
+1384 DP

>member
-1 MHNVIGKIYTNYIY
+1 MQNLIGKIHTNCIY

-20 LLYDVQNGLTQLNP
+20 LLFDVQNGLTQLNP
-34 YFQFIPQNDN
+34 YFQFIPKNDN

-73 TLIKKINIR
+73 TLIKKITIR

-97 PPNYPVNT
+97 PSHYPVNT

-122 FSSVNDGKR
+122 FSSVNDGKC

-206 ICSYAFMQYIKIEWN
+206 IRSYAFMQYIKIEWN

-297 ASLTSVCEGSLHS
+297 TSLTSVCEGSLHS
-310 RKSNNETPSDTVVIK
+310 HKSNNETPSDTVVIK

-330 NTSEEPIARTQSF
+330 NTSEETIARTQSF

-348 SLENYDLNVSA
+348 SFDDYDLNVSS
-359 NDYSYGMTENV
+359 NDFSYGMTENV
-370 PKAAWNILRDETE
+370 PKAAWNILSDETE

-389 IDQNEMNIL
+389 INQNEVNIL
-398 PENETANNFY
+398 PENETGDNFY
-408 HESNQRVVDNEEY
+408 HESNQFVVDNKEY
-421 TPTDTITTQTYYP
+421 TPTDRITTQTYYP

-452 VPVTIHPLGDEDDGE
+452 VPVTIQPLGDDDDGE
-467 EDIIDNKEEY
+467 EDIIDNKGEY

-492 AVSECSSHNTEC
+492 AVSECNSHNTEC
-504 YRVDNAACCVCS
+504 YRVDNSACCVCS

-654 GAYANGVIQLEAFS
+654 GAYASGVIQLEAFS

-731 NVHWSAVAESESCL
+731 NVRWSAVAESESCL
-745 LKQVSSIPKNKSYY
+745 LKQVSSIPRDKSYY

-835 SLVDVTNYLG
+835 SLADVTNYLG

-970 GYYDCKPVVYDPCSE
+970 GYYDCKPEVYDPCSE

-994 RNGNCECLP
+994 RNGKCECLP

-1106 QCENGQCY
+1106 QCENGQCH
-1114 CIEGYIGDGYYDCHV
+1114 CIGGYVGDGYYDCHV

-1162 CRQTVT
+1162 CRQKVT

-1173 VQCHPNGYCKNG
+1173 VQCHPNGYCRNG

-1239 YVMQDDPCSSM
+1239 YAMQD
-1250 RCHINAK
+1250 
-1257 CFDGECRCLDG
+1257 
-1268 YQGDGKHYCD
+1268 
-1278 PIQQDQCQNIRCHEF
+1278 
-1293 ANCQNGRC
+1293 
-1301 QCNAGY
+1301 
-1307 EGDGYWEC
+1307 
-1315 KSIKSDPCSS
+1315 
-1325 MRCHINAKCFDGECR
+1325 
-1340 CLDGYQ
+1340 
-1346 GDGKHYCDPIQQD
+1346 
-1359 QCQNIRCHEFANCQ
+1359 
-1373 NGRCQCNAGYE
+1373 
-1384 GDGYWECKSIKSDP
+1384 
-1398 CSSMRCHIN
+1398 
-1407 AKCFDGECRCLDGY
+1407 
-1421 QGDGKHYCDPIQQD
+1421 D

-1508 KSDLCKYVRCHENAK
+1508 KS
-1523 CNEQGKCQCLDGY
+1523 
-1536 SGDGYYECQ
+1536 
-1545 KSSQELCAGVQC
+1545 ELCAGVQC

-1668 RMRCHPDAQC
+1668 RVRCHPDAQC
-1678 TDGYCFCPTGFEGDG
+1678 TDGYCFCPAGFEGDG

-1886 SGFTGDGVSVC
+1886 AGFTGDGVSVC

-1909 SQAIDPT
+1909 SHAFDPT

-1998 GEGEVMHITD
+1998 GEGEVMNITD

-2147 RWGNSNSGQNKLVTK
+2147 RWGSSNSGQNKLVTK
-2162 EIYTSQINRFRNLA
+2162 EIYTSQFNRFRNLA

-2365 YVCCSNRFQAISVL
+2365 YVCCSNRFQALSVL

>member
-1 MHNVIGKIYTNYIY
+1 MQNLIGKIHTNCIY

-20 LLYDVQNGLTQLNP
+20 LLFDVQNGLTQLNP
-34 YFQFIPQNDN
+34 YFQFIPKNDN

-73 TLIKKINIR
+73 TLIKKITIR

-97 PPNYPVNT
+97 PSHYPVNT

-122 FSSVNDGKR
+122 FSSVNDGKC

-206 ICSYAFMQYIKIEWN
+206 IRSYAFMQYIKIEWN

-297 ASLTSVCEGSLHS
+297 TSLTSVCEGSLHS
-310 RKSNNETPSDTVVIK
+310 HKSNNETPSDTVVIK

-330 NTSEEPIARTQSF
+330 NTSEETIARTQSF

-348 SLENYDLNVSA
+348 SFDDYDLNVSS
-359 NDYSYGMTENV
+359 NDFSYGMTENV
-370 PKAAWNILRDETE
+370 PKAAWNILSDETE

-389 IDQNEMNIL
+389 INQNEVNIL
-398 PENETANNFY
+398 PENETGDNFY
-408 HESNQRVVDNEEY
+408 HESNQFVVDNKEY
-421 TPTDTITTQTYYP
+421 TPTDRITTQTYYP

-452 VPVTIHPLGDEDDGE
+452 VPVTIQPLGDDDDGE
-467 EDIIDNKEEY
+467 EDIIDNKGEY

-492 AVSECSSHNTEC
+492 AVSECNSHNTEC
-504 YRVDNAACCVCS
+504 YRVDNSACCVCS

-654 GAYANGVIQLEAFS
+654 GAYASGVIQLEAFS

-731 NVHWSAVAESESCL
+731 NVRWSAVAESESCL
-745 LKQVSSIPKNKSYY
+745 LKQVSSIPRDKSYY

-835 SLVDVTNYLG
+835 SLADVTNYLG

-970 GYYDCKPVVYDPCSE
+970 GYYDCKPEVYDPCSE

-994 RNGNCECLP
+994 RNGKCECLP

-1106 QCENGQCY
+1106 QCENGQCH
-1114 CIEGYIGDGYYDCHV
+1114 CIGGYVGDGYYDCHV

-1162 CRQTVT
+1162 CRQKVT

-1173 VQCHPNGYCKNG
+1173 VQCHPNGYCRNG

-1239 YVMQDDPCSSM
+1239 YAMQDDPCSSM

-1315 KSIKSDPCSS
+1315 KSIKS
-1325 MRCHINAKCFDGECR
+1325 
-1340 CLDGYQ
+1340 
-1346 GDGKHYCDPIQQD
+1346 
-1359 QCQNIRCHEFANCQ
+1359 
-1373 NGRCQCNAGYE
+1373 
-1384 GDGYWECKSIKSDP
+1384 
-1398 CSSMRCHIN
+1398 
-1407 AKCFDGECRCLDGY
+1407 
-1421 QGDGKHYCDPIQQD
+1421 
-1435 QCQNI
+1435 
-1440 RCHEFANCQNGR
+1440 
-1452 CQCNAG
+1452 
-1458 YEGDG
+1458 
-1463 YWECKSIKSD
+1463 
-1473 QCQNIRCHEFAN
+1473 
-1485 CQNGRCQ
+1485 
-1492 CNAGYEGD
+1492 
-1500 GYWECKSI
+1500 
-1508 KSDLCKYVRCHENAK
+1508 
-1523 CNEQGKCQCLDGY
+1523 
-1536 SGDGYYECQ
+1536 
-1545 KSSQELCAGVQC
+1545 ELCAGVQC

-1662 TEDKCS
+1662 TED
-1668 RMRCHPDAQC
+1668 
-1678 TDGYCFCPTGFEGDG
+1678 
-1693 YYECKRITQDRCA
+1693 
-1706 NVRCHENAKCD
+1706 
-1717 DGYCRCKEGFEGD
+1717 
-1730 GYSECRRKSEDR
+1730 
-1742 DPCARIR
+1742 
-1749 CHPQAQCEYGFCRCK
+1749 
-1764 NGYKGDGYWNC
+1764 
-1775 QPIQSDLCRAE
+1775 LCRAE

-1886 SGFTGDGVSVC
+1886 AGFTGDGVSVC

-1909 SQAIDPT
+1909 SHAFDPT

-1998 GEGEVMHITD
+1998 GEGEVMNITD

-2147 RWGNSNSGQNKLVTK
+2147 RWGSSNSGQNKLVTK
-2162 EIYTSQINRFRNLA
+2162 EIYTSQFNRFRNLA

-2365 YVCCSNRFQAISVL
+2365 YVCCSNRFQALSVL

>member
-1 MHNVIGKIYTNYIY
+1 MQNLIGKIHTNCIY

-20 LLYDVQNGLTQLNP
+20 LLFDVQNGLTQLNP
-34 YFQFIPQNDN
+34 YFQFIPKNDN

-73 TLIKKINIR
+73 TLIKKITIR

-97 PPNYPVNT
+97 PSHYPVNT

-122 FSSVNDGKR
+122 FSSVNDGKC

-206 ICSYAFMQYIKIEWN
+206 IRSYAFMQYIKIEWN

-297 ASLTSVCEGSLHS
+297 TSLTSVCEGSLHS
-310 RKSNNETPSDTVVIK
+310 HKSNNETPSDTVVIK

-330 NTSEEPIARTQSF
+330 NTSEETIARTQSF

-348 SLENYDLNVSA
+348 SFDDYDLNVSS

-370 PKAAWNILRDETE
+370 PKAAWNILSDETE

-389 IDQNEMNIL
+389 INQNEVNIL
-398 PENETANNFY
+398 PENETGDNFY
-408 HESNQRVVDNEEY
+408 HESNQFVVDNKEY
-421 TPTDTITTQTYYP
+421 TPTDRITTQTYYP

-452 VPVTIHPLGDEDDGE
+452 VPVTIHPLGDDDDGE
-467 EDIIDNKEEY
+467 EDIIDNKGEY

-492 AVSECSSHNTEC
+492 AVSECNSHNTEC
-504 YRVDNAACCVCS
+504 YRVDNSACCVCS

-654 GAYANGVIQLEAFS
+654 GAYASGVIQLEAFS

-731 NVHWSAVAESESCL
+731 NVRWSAVAESESCL
-745 LKQVSSIPKNKSYY
+745 LKQVSSIPRDKSYY

-835 SLVDVTNYLG
+835 SLADVTNYLG

-970 GYYDCKPVVYDPCSE
+970 GYYDCKPEVYDPCSE

-994 RNGNCECLP
+994 RNGKCECLP

-1106 QCENGQCY
+1106 QCENGQCH
-1114 CIEGYIGDGYYDCHV
+1114 CIGGYVGDGYYDCHV

-1162 CRQTVT
+1162 CRQKVT

-1173 VQCHPNGYCKNG
+1173 VQCHPNGYCRNG

-1239 YVMQDDPCSSM
+1239 YAMQD
-1250 RCHINAK
+1250 
-1257 CFDGECRCLDG
+1257 
-1268 YQGDGKHYCD
+1268 
-1278 PIQQDQCQNIRCHEF
+1278 
-1293 ANCQNGRC
+1293 
-1301 QCNAGY
+1301 
-1307 EGDGYWEC
+1307 
-1315 KSIKSDPCSS
+1315 
-1325 MRCHINAKCFDGECR
+1325 
-1340 CLDGYQ
+1340 
-1346 GDGKHYCDPIQQD
+1346 
-1359 QCQNIRCHEFANCQ
+1359 
-1373 NGRCQCNAGYE
+1373 
-1384 GDGYWECKSIKSDP
+1384 DP

-1508 KSDLCKYVRCHENAK
+1508 KS
-1523 CNEQGKCQCLDGY
+1523 
-1536 SGDGYYECQ
+1536 
-1545 KSSQELCAGVQC
+1545 ELCAGVQC

-1662 TEDKCS
+1662 TED
-1668 RMRCHPDAQC
+1668 
-1678 TDGYCFCPTGFEGDG
+1678 
-1693 YYECKRITQDRCA
+1693 
-1706 NVRCHENAKCD
+1706 
-1717 DGYCRCKEGFEGD
+1717 
-1730 GYSECRRKSEDR
+1730 
-1742 DPCARIR
+1742 
-1749 CHPQAQCEYGFCRCK
+1749 
-1764 NGYKGDGYWNC
+1764 
-1775 QPIQSDLCRAE
+1775 LCRAE

-1801 LDGYEGDGY
+1801 SDGYEGDGY

-1886 SGFTGDGVSVC
+1886 AGFTGDGVSVC

-1909 SQAIDPT
+1909 SHAFDPT

-1998 GEGEVMHITD
+1998 GEGEVMNITD

-2147 RWGNSNSGQNKLVTK
+2147 RWGSSNSGQNKLVTK
-2162 EIYTSQINRFRNLA
+2162 EIYTSQFNRFRNLA

-2365 YVCCSNRFQAISVL
+2365 YVCCSNRFQALSVL

>member
-1 MHNVIGKIYTNYIY
+1 MQNPVGKIYTHCIY

-20 LLYDVQNGLTQLNP
+20 LFNNVQNGLTQLNP

-44 LHTKIYDYSKG
+44 LHTKIYDYSEG
-55 FDEDHFTYEL
+55 FDEDSFTYEL

-73 TLIKKINIR
+73 TLIKKITIR
-82 KNGLLALDSISDDNL
+82 KNGLLALDSISGDNL
-97 PPNYPVNT
+97 PSAYPVNT

-122 FSSVNDGKR
+122 FSSVNDGKS
-131 GRISVTEIDLLSPS
+131 GRIRVTEIDLLSPS

-163 LSYIEESELKAQ
+163 LSYIEEAELKAQ

-206 ICSYAFMQYIKIEWN
+206 IRSYAFMQYIQVEWN

-241 FGGYQLPRSSQAV
+241 LGGYQLPRSSQAV

-276 KSENIAKINVKNLS
+276 KSENIATINVKNLS

-297 ASLTSVCEGSLHS
+297 ASLASICKGSLHS
-310 RKSNNETPSDTVVIK
+310 LKSNNETPSDTVVIK
-325 NVNID
+325 NVNTE
-330 NTSEEPIARTQSF
+330 NTSEEPIARTHSF

-348 SLENYDLNVSA
+348 NLENYDLNVST
-359 NDYSYGMTENV
+359 NDYSNGITENV
-370 PKAAWNILRDETE
+370 PKAAWNILRDEAE
-383 FSGVDP
+383 ISGDDP
-389 IDQNEMNIL
+389 FNQNEVNIL
-398 PENETANNFY
+398 PENETGNSFY
-408 HESNQRVVDNEEY
+408 HESNKFVVDNKEHTY
-421 TPTDTITTQTYYP
+421 TDTITAQTYYP

-452 VPVTIHPLGDEDDGE
+452 VPVTIHPLSDDDDDEVLIG
-467 EDIIDNKEEY
+467 NNGEY
-477 KSVNETFS
+477 KSMNETFS
-485 NSLVKCD
+485 NDLVKCD
-492 AVSECSSHNTEC
+492 AVSECNSHNTEC
-504 YRVDNAACCVCS
+504 YRVDNAACCICS
-516 DGFYGAGDA
+516 DGFFGAGNA

-533 HKFSFSGSLTTRFGI
+533 HKFSFSGSLTARFGS
-548 ENTSSPLL
+548 EHSSSPLH

-569 SSGIRGGRTNDRI
+569 SSGIRGGQTNDRI
-582 YSTMRLITPVFH
+582 YSTIRLITPVFH
-594 ILNSMVSS
+594 ILNSMISS

-638 GKFTIQAVLE
+638 GKFTIQAILE
-648 LHDFTT
+648 LRDFTT
-654 GAYANGVIQLEAFS
+654 GAYASGVIELEAFS
-668 TESLNLLDQSYIEAY
+668 TENLNLLDRSYIEAY

-694 ANYKIDDHGRVV
+694 ANYKIDDHGRIV

-745 LKQVSSIPKNKSYY
+745 LKQVSSIPKNEWYY

-767 CSEDCSSPDGTCNL
+767 CSEDCSAPDGSCNL

-835 SLVDVTNYLG
+835 SLVDVANYLG

-869 LPGYRGDGVSHCES
+869 LPGYRGDGVSHCEN

-908 EGIQCGEQAFCQDG
+908 EGVQCGEQAFCQDG

-937 CYEERDR
+937 CYEER
-944 CFQVRCHPNAQ
+944 
-955 CYNNECHCV
+955 
-964 EGFQGD
+964 
-970 GYYDCKPVVYDPCSE
+970 
-985 VRCHPYAKC
+985 
-994 RNGNCECLP
+994 
-1003 DYYGDGYHVCKPR
+1003 
-1016 NYDPCDYVQCHQYG
+1016 
-1030 YCINGSCQCRTG
+1030 
-1042 FEGNGYYDC
+1042 
-1051 RRIQVDPCSHVQCHY
+1051 
-1066 DATCHNG
+1066 
-1073 VCTCKDGYIGDGYRE
+1073 
-1088 CRPRETDL
+1088 
-1096 CHHIQCHPYA
+1096 
-1106 QCENGQCY
+1106 
-1114 CIEGYIGDGYYDCHV
+1114 
-1129 RDPCTGV
+1129 
-1136 KCHQYGECISGRCH
+1136 
-1150 CLRGYEGDGYYD
+1150 
-1162 CRQTVT
+1162 
-1168 DPCSN
+1168 
-1173 VQCHPNGYCKNG
+1173 
-1185 RCLCLNGYE
+1185 
-1194 GDGYYECRPVH
+1194 
-1205 NDPCIGVQCHSKA
+1205 
-1218 ECQNGYCRCLNGYE
+1218 
-1232 GDGFHYC
+1232 
-1239 YVMQDDPCSSM
+1239 
-1250 RCHINAK
+1250 
-1257 CFDGECRCLDG
+1257 
-1268 YQGDGKHYCD
+1268 
-1278 PIQQDQCQNIRCHEF
+1278 
-1293 ANCQNGRC
+1293 
-1301 QCNAGY
+1301 
-1307 EGDGYWEC
+1307 
-1315 KSIKSDPCSS
+1315 
-1325 MRCHINAKCFDGECR
+1325 
-1340 CLDGYQ
+1340 
-1346 GDGKHYCDPIQQD
+1346 
-1359 QCQNIRCHEFANCQ
+1359 
-1373 NGRCQCNAGYE
+1373 
-1384 GDGYWECKSIKSDP
+1384 
-1398 CSSMRCHIN
+1398 
-1407 AKCFDGECRCLDGY
+1407 
-1421 QGDGKHYCDPIQQD
+1421 
-1435 QCQNI
+1435 
-1440 RCHEFANCQNGR
+1440 
-1452 CQCNAG
+1452 
-1458 YEGDG
+1458 
-1463 YWECKSIKSD
+1463 
-1473 QCQNIRCHEFAN
+1473 
-1485 CQNGRCQ
+1485 
-1492 CNAGYEGD
+1492 
-1500 GYWECKSI
+1500 
-1508 KSDLCKYVRCHENAK
+1508 
-1523 CNEQGKCQCLDGY
+1523 
-1536 SGDGYYECQ
+1536 
-1545 KSSQELCAGVQC
+1545 ELCAGVQC

-1620 REAEGVKLCGN
+1620 REAEGVNLCGN

-1662 TEDKCS
+1662 TED
-1668 RMRCHPDAQC
+1668 
-1678 TDGYCFCPTGFEGDG
+1678 
-1693 YYECKRITQDRCA
+1693 
-1706 NVRCHENAKCD
+1706 
-1717 DGYCRCKEGFEGD
+1717 
-1730 GYSECRRKSEDR
+1730 
-1742 DPCARIR
+1742 
-1749 CHPQAQCEYGFCRCK
+1749 
-1764 NGYKGDGYWNC
+1764 
-1775 QPIQSDLCRAE
+1775 LCRAE

-1792 RCVEGQCRC
+1792 RCVEGRCRC

-1830 PFKEIAQCVGGR
+1830 PFKELAQCVGGR
-1842 CVCAR
+1842 CICAR
-1847 GFIEVQAGVCMECV
+1847 GFIEVQPGVCMECV

-1872 PDDRFNGAYSCHCK
+1872 PDERFNGAYSCHCK
-1886 SGFTGDGVSVC
+1886 AGFTGDGVSVC

-1909 SQAIDPT
+1909 SHTIDPT
-1916 CGGGCRIRNAECDRY
+1916 CGGGCRTRNAECDRY

-1947 GCYWNCKLCHPSA
+1947 GCYWNCKLCHSSA

-1979 QTFCEQ
+1979 QTFCER

-2022 DQSYSGQWIQPHSA
+2022 DQSYSGQWIKPHSA

-2050 EISLRINQPTITDS
+2050 EISLLINQPTITDS

-2162 EIYTSQINRFRNLA
+2162 EIYTSQFNRFRNLA

-2233 MYWAIYTD
+2233 MYWAMYTD

-2345 TDASKTVYYSINPD
+2345 TDATKTVYYSINPD

-2365 YVCCSNRFQAISVL
+2365 YVCCSNRFQALSVL

>member
-937 CYEERDR
+937 CYEERD
-944 CFQVRCHPNAQ
+944 
-955 CYNNECHCV
+955 
-964 EGFQGD
+964 
-970 GYYDCKPVVYDPCSE
+970 PCSE

-1239 YVMQDDPCSSM
+1239 YVMQD
-1250 RCHINAK
+1250 
-1257 CFDGECRCLDG
+1257 
-1268 YQGDGKHYCD
+1268 
-1278 PIQQDQCQNIRCHEF
+1278 
-1293 ANCQNGRC
+1293 
-1301 QCNAGY
+1301 
-1307 EGDGYWEC
+1307 
-1315 KSIKSDPCSS
+1315 
-1325 MRCHINAKCFDGECR
+1325 
-1340 CLDGYQ
+1340 
-1346 GDGKHYCDPIQQD
+1346 
-1359 QCQNIRCHEFANCQ
+1359 
-1373 NGRCQCNAGYE
+1373 
-1384 GDGYWECKSIKSDP
+1384 DP

-1730 GYSECRRKSEDR
+1730 GYSECRRKSE
-1742 DPCARIR
+1742 
-1749 CHPQAQCEYGFCRCK
+1749 
-1764 NGYKGDGYWNC
+1764 
-1775 QPIQSDLCRAE
+1775 DLCRAE

>member
-1 MHNVIGKIYTNYIY
+1 MQTLIGKIHTNCIY

-73 TLIKKINIR
+73 TLIKKITIR

-97 PPNYPVNT
+97 PSHYPVNT

-122 FSSVNDGKR
+122 FSSVNDGKC

-206 ICSYAFMQYIKIEWN
+206 IRSYAFMQYIKIEWN

-297 ASLTSVCEGSLHS
+297 TSLTSVCEGSLHS
-310 RKSNNETPSDTVVIK
+310 HKSNNETPSDTVVIK

-348 SLENYDLNVSA
+348 SFDNYDLNVSS

-389 IDQNEMNIL
+389 IDENEVNIL
-398 PENETANNFY
+398 PENETGDNFY
-408 HESNQRVVDNEEY
+408 HESNQFVVDNKEY
-421 TPTDTITTQTYYP
+421 TPTDRITTQTYYP

-452 VPVTIHPLGDEDDGE
+452 VPVTIHPLRDDDDGE
-467 EDIIDNKEEY
+467 EDITDNKGEY

-492 AVSECSSHNTEC
+492 AVSECNSHNTEC
-504 YRVDNAACCVCS
+504 YRVDNSACCVCS

-638 GKFTIQAVLE
+638 GKFTIQAVLQ

-654 GAYANGVIQLEAFS
+654 GAYASGVIQLEAFS

-731 NVHWSAVAESESCL
+731 NVRWSAVAESESCL
-745 LKQVSSIPKNKSYY
+745 LKQVSSIPRDKSYY

-827 PDNTCQAT
+827 PDNTCQEAT

-895 ENGICIASGVDLC
+895 ENGVCIASGVDLC

-937 CYEERDR
+937 CYEER
-944 CFQVRCHPNAQ
+944 
-955 CYNNECHCV
+955 
-964 EGFQGD
+964 
-970 GYYDCKPVVYDPCSE
+970 DPCSE

-1106 QCENGQCY
+1106 QCENGQCH

-1173 VQCHPNGYCKNG
+1173 VQCHPNGYCRNG

-1232 GDGFHYC
+1232 GDGFYYC
-1239 YVMQDDPCSSM
+1239 YAMQDDPCSSM

-1257 CFDGECRCLDG
+1257 CSDGECRCLDG

-1278 PIQQDQCQNIRCHEF
+1278 PIQQD
-1293 ANCQNGRC
+1293 
-1301 QCNAGY
+1301 
-1307 EGDGYWEC
+1307 
-1315 KSIKSDPCSS
+1315 
-1325 MRCHINAKCFDGECR
+1325 
-1340 CLDGYQ
+1340 
-1346 GDGKHYCDPIQQD
+1346 
-1359 QCQNIRCHEFANCQ
+1359 
-1373 NGRCQCNAGYE
+1373 
-1384 GDGYWECKSIKSDP
+1384 
-1398 CSSMRCHIN
+1398 
-1407 AKCFDGECRCLDGY
+1407 
-1421 QGDGKHYCDPIQQD
+1421 
-1435 QCQNI
+1435 
-1440 RCHEFANCQNGR
+1440 
-1452 CQCNAG
+1452 
-1458 YEGDG
+1458 
-1463 YWECKSIKSD
+1463 
-1473 QCQNIRCHEFAN
+1473 
-1485 CQNGRCQ
+1485 
-1492 CNAGYEGD
+1492 
-1500 GYWECKSI
+1500 
-1508 KSDLCKYVRCHENAK
+1508 LCKYVRCHENAK
-1523 CNEQGKCQCLDGY
+1523 CNEHGKCQCLDGY

-1579 NFCDARANDPCDG
+1579 NFCDAHANDPCDG

-1668 RMRCHPDAQC
+1668 RVRCHPDAQC
-1678 TDGYCFCPTGFEGDG
+1678 TDGYCFCPAGFEGDG

-1730 GYSECRRKSEDR
+1730 GYSECRRKSE
-1742 DPCARIR
+1742 
-1749 CHPQAQCEYGFCRCK
+1749 
-1764 NGYKGDGYWNC
+1764 
-1775 QPIQSDLCRAE
+1775 DLCRAE

-1861 QDNCHQDAVCR
+1861 QDNCHQDAACR

-1886 SGFTGDGVSVC
+1886 AGFTGDGVSVC
-1897 KPESVGREDATS
+1897 KPESVGREDTTS
-1909 SQAIDPT
+1909 SHAFDPT

-1985 IPVRQDSIKVRIM
+1985 IPVRQDSLKVRIM
-1998 GEGEVMHITD
+1998 GEGEVMNITD

-2162 EIYTSQINRFRNLA
+2162 EIYTSQFNRFRNLA

-2365 YVCCSNRFQAISVL
+2365 YVCCSNRFQALSVL

>member
-1 MHNVIGKIYTNYIY
+1 
-15 IILLI
+15 
-20 LLYDVQNGLTQLNP
+20 
-34 YFQFIPQNDN
+34 
-44 LHTKIYDYSKG
+44 
-55 FDEDHFTYEL
+55 
-65 QYPIPIYE
+65 
-73 TLIKKINIR
+73 
-82 KNGLLALDSISDDNL
+82 
-97 PPNYPVNT
+97 
-105 SITNQRLQDF
+105 
-115 DGRYLSI
+115 
-122 FSSVNDGKR
+122 
-131 GRISVTEIDLLSPS
+131 
-145 KLPCVERM
+145 
-153 QIDRLIKFIH
+153 
-163 LSYIEESELKAQ
+163 
-175 YIVHILWENMTN
+175 
-187 AYLIN
+187 
-192 QKANTY
+192 
-198 GMIIISNG
+198 MIIISNG
-206 ICSYAFMQYIKIEWN
+206 IRSYAFMQYIKIEWN

-297 ASLTSVCEGSLHS
+297 TSLTSVCEGSLHS
-310 RKSNNETPSDTVVIK
+310 HKSNNETPSDTVVIK

-330 NTSEEPIARTQSF
+330 NTSEETIARTQSF

-348 SLENYDLNVSA
+348 SFDDYDLNVSS
-359 NDYSYGMTENV
+359 NDFSYGMTENV
-370 PKAAWNILRDETE
+370 PKAAWNILSDETE

-389 IDQNEMNIL
+389 INQNEVNIL
-398 PENETANNFY
+398 PENETGDNFY
-408 HESNQRVVDNEEY
+408 HESNQFVVDNKEY
-421 TPTDTITTQTYYP
+421 TPTDRITTQTYYP

-452 VPVTIHPLGDEDDGE
+452 VPVTIQPLGDDDDGE
-467 EDIIDNKEEY
+467 EDIIDNKGEY

-492 AVSECSSHNTEC
+492 AVSECNSHNTEC
-504 YRVDNAACCVCS
+504 YRVDNSACCVCS

-654 GAYANGVIQLEAFS
+654 GAYASGVIQLEAFS

-731 NVHWSAVAESESCL
+731 NVRWSAVAESESCL
-745 LKQVSSIPKNKSYY
+745 LKQVSSIPRDKSYY

-835 SLVDVTNYLG
+835 SLADVTNYLG

-937 CYEERDR
+937 CYEER
-944 CFQVRCHPNAQ
+944 
-955 CYNNECHCV
+955 
-964 EGFQGD
+964 
-970 GYYDCKPVVYDPCSE
+970 
-985 VRCHPYAKC
+985 
-994 RNGNCECLP
+994 
-1003 DYYGDGYHVCKPR
+1003 
-1016 NYDPCDYVQCHQYG
+1016 
-1030 YCINGSCQCRTG
+1030 
-1042 FEGNGYYDC
+1042 
-1051 RRIQVDPCSHVQCHY
+1051 
-1066 DATCHNG
+1066 
-1073 VCTCKDGYIGDGYRE
+1073 
-1088 CRPRETDL
+1088 
-1096 CHHIQCHPYA
+1096 
-1106 QCENGQCY
+1106 
-1114 CIEGYIGDGYYDCHV
+1114 
-1129 RDPCTGV
+1129 
-1136 KCHQYGECISGRCH
+1136 
-1150 CLRGYEGDGYYD
+1150 
-1162 CRQTVT
+1162 
-1168 DPCSN
+1168 
-1173 VQCHPNGYCKNG
+1173 
-1185 RCLCLNGYE
+1185 
-1194 GDGYYECRPVH
+1194 
-1205 NDPCIGVQCHSKA
+1205 
-1218 ECQNGYCRCLNGYE
+1218 
-1232 GDGFHYC
+1232 
-1239 YVMQDDPCSSM
+1239 
-1250 RCHINAK
+1250 
-1257 CFDGECRCLDG
+1257 
-1268 YQGDGKHYCD
+1268 
-1278 PIQQDQCQNIRCHEF
+1278 
-1293 ANCQNGRC
+1293 
-1301 QCNAGY
+1301 
-1307 EGDGYWEC
+1307 
-1315 KSIKSDPCSS
+1315 
-1325 MRCHINAKCFDGECR
+1325 
-1340 CLDGYQ
+1340 
-1346 GDGKHYCDPIQQD
+1346 
-1359 QCQNIRCHEFANCQ
+1359 
-1373 NGRCQCNAGYE
+1373 
-1384 GDGYWECKSIKSDP
+1384 
-1398 CSSMRCHIN
+1398 
-1407 AKCFDGECRCLDGY
+1407 
-1421 QGDGKHYCDPIQQD
+1421 
-1435 QCQNI
+1435 
-1440 RCHEFANCQNGR
+1440 
-1452 CQCNAG
+1452 
-1458 YEGDG
+1458 
-1463 YWECKSIKSD
+1463 
-1473 QCQNIRCHEFAN
+1473 
-1485 CQNGRCQ
+1485 
-1492 CNAGYEGD
+1492 
-1500 GYWECKSI
+1500 
-1508 KSDLCKYVRCHENAK
+1508 
-1523 CNEQGKCQCLDGY
+1523 
-1536 SGDGYYECQ
+1536 
-1545 KSSQELCAGVQC
+1545 ELCAGVQC

-1662 TEDKCS
+1662 TED
-1668 RMRCHPDAQC
+1668 
-1678 TDGYCFCPTGFEGDG
+1678 
-1693 YYECKRITQDRCA
+1693 
-1706 NVRCHENAKCD
+1706 
-1717 DGYCRCKEGFEGD
+1717 
-1730 GYSECRRKSEDR
+1730 
-1742 DPCARIR
+1742 
-1749 CHPQAQCEYGFCRCK
+1749 
-1764 NGYKGDGYWNC
+1764 
-1775 QPIQSDLCRAE
+1775 LCRAE

-1886 SGFTGDGVSVC
+1886 AGFTGDGVSVC

-1909 SQAIDPT
+1909 SHAFDPT

-1998 GEGEVMHITD
+1998 GEGEVMNITD

-2147 RWGNSNSGQNKLVTK
+2147 RWGSSNSGQNKLVTK
-2162 EIYTSQINRFRNLA
+2162 EIYTSQFNRFRNLA

-2365 YVCCSNRFQAISVL
+2365 YVCCSNRFQALSVL

>member
-937 CYEERDR
+937 CYEER
-944 CFQVRCHPNAQ
+944 
-955 CYNNECHCV
+955 
-964 EGFQGD
+964 
-970 GYYDCKPVVYDPCSE
+970 
-985 VRCHPYAKC
+985 
-994 RNGNCECLP
+994 
-1003 DYYGDGYHVCKPR
+1003 
-1016 NYDPCDYVQCHQYG
+1016 
-1030 YCINGSCQCRTG
+1030 
-1042 FEGNGYYDC
+1042 
-1051 RRIQVDPCSHVQCHY
+1051 
-1066 DATCHNG
+1066 
-1073 VCTCKDGYIGDGYRE
+1073 
-1088 CRPRETDL
+1088 
-1096 CHHIQCHPYA
+1096 
-1106 QCENGQCY
+1106 
-1114 CIEGYIGDGYYDCHV
+1114 
-1129 RDPCTGV
+1129 
-1136 KCHQYGECISGRCH
+1136 
-1150 CLRGYEGDGYYD
+1150 
-1162 CRQTVT
+1162 
-1168 DPCSN
+1168 
-1173 VQCHPNGYCKNG
+1173 
-1185 RCLCLNGYE
+1185 
-1194 GDGYYECRPVH
+1194 
-1205 NDPCIGVQCHSKA
+1205 
-1218 ECQNGYCRCLNGYE
+1218 
-1232 GDGFHYC
+1232 
-1239 YVMQDDPCSSM
+1239 
-1250 RCHINAK
+1250 
-1257 CFDGECRCLDG
+1257 
-1268 YQGDGKHYCD
+1268 
-1278 PIQQDQCQNIRCHEF
+1278 
-1293 ANCQNGRC
+1293 
-1301 QCNAGY
+1301 
-1307 EGDGYWEC
+1307 
-1315 KSIKSDPCSS
+1315 
-1325 MRCHINAKCFDGECR
+1325 
-1340 CLDGYQ
+1340 
-1346 GDGKHYCDPIQQD
+1346 
-1359 QCQNIRCHEFANCQ
+1359 
-1373 NGRCQCNAGYE
+1373 
-1384 GDGYWECKSIKSDP
+1384 
-1398 CSSMRCHIN
+1398 
-1407 AKCFDGECRCLDGY
+1407 
-1421 QGDGKHYCDPIQQD
+1421 
-1435 QCQNI
+1435 
-1440 RCHEFANCQNGR
+1440 
-1452 CQCNAG
+1452 
-1458 YEGDG
+1458 
-1463 YWECKSIKSD
+1463 
-1473 QCQNIRCHEFAN
+1473 
-1485 CQNGRCQ
+1485 
-1492 CNAGYEGD
+1492 
-1500 GYWECKSI
+1500 
-1508 KSDLCKYVRCHENAK
+1508 
-1523 CNEQGKCQCLDGY
+1523 
-1536 SGDGYYECQ
+1536 
-1545 KSSQELCAGVQC
+1545 ELCAGVQC

-1662 TEDKCS
+1662 TE
-1668 RMRCHPDAQC
+1668 
-1678 TDGYCFCPTGFEGDG
+1678 
-1693 YYECKRITQDRCA
+1693 
-1706 NVRCHENAKCD
+1706 
-1717 DGYCRCKEGFEGD
+1717 
-1730 GYSECRRKSEDR
+1730 
-1742 DPCARIR
+1742 
-1749 CHPQAQCEYGFCRCK
+1749 
-1764 NGYKGDGYWNC
+1764 
-1775 QPIQSDLCRAE
+1775 DLCRAE

>member
-1 MHNVIGKIYTNYIY
+1 MQNPVGKIYTHCIY

-20 LLYDVQNGLTQLNP
+20 LFNNVQNGLTQLNP

-44 LHTKIYDYSKG
+44 LHTKIYDYSEG
-55 FDEDHFTYEL
+55 FDEDSFTYEL

-73 TLIKKINIR
+73 TLIKKITIR
-82 KNGLLALDSISDDNL
+82 KNGLLALDSISGDNL
-97 PPNYPVNT
+97 PSAYPVNT

-122 FSSVNDGKR
+122 FSSVNDGKS
-131 GRISVTEIDLLSPS
+131 GRIRVTEIDLLSPS

-163 LSYIEESELKAQ
+163 LSYIEEAELKAQ

-198 GMIIISNG
+198 GMTIISNG
-206 ICSYAFMQYIKIEWN
+206 IRSYAFMQYIQVEWN

-241 FGGYQLPRSSQAV
+241 LGGYQLPRSSQAV

-276 KSENIAKINVKNLS
+276 KSENIATINVKNLS

-297 ASLTSVCEGSLHS
+297 ASLASICKGSLHS
-310 RKSNNETPSDTVVIK
+310 LKSNNETPSDTVVIK
-325 NVNID
+325 NVNTE
-330 NTSEEPIARTQSF
+330 NTSEEPIARTHSF

-348 SLENYDLNVSA
+348 NLENYDLNVST
-359 NDYSYGMTENV
+359 NDYSNGITENV
-370 PKAAWNILRDETE
+370 PKAAWNILRDEAE
-383 FSGVDP
+383 ISGDDP
-389 IDQNEMNIL
+389 FNQNEVNIL
-398 PENETANNFY
+398 PENETGNSFY
-408 HESNQRVVDNEEY
+408 HESNKFVVDNKEHTY
-421 TPTDTITTQTYYP
+421 TDTITAQTYYP

-452 VPVTIHPLGDEDDGE
+452 VPVTIHPLSDDDDDEVLIG
-467 EDIIDNKEEY
+467 NNGEY
-477 KSVNETFS
+477 KSMNETFS
-485 NSLVKCD
+485 NDLVKCD
-492 AVSECSSHNTEC
+492 AVSECNSHNTEC
-504 YRVDNAACCVCS
+504 YRVDNAACCICS
-516 DGFYGAGDA
+516 DGFFGAGNA

-533 HKFSFSGSLTTRFGI
+533 HKFSFSGSLTARFGS
-548 ENTSSPLL
+548 EHSSSPLH

-569 SSGIRGGRTNDRI
+569 SSGIRGGQTNDRI
-582 YSTMRLITPVFH
+582 YSTIRLITPVFH
-594 ILNSMVSS
+594 ILNSMISS

-638 GKFTIQAVLE
+638 GKFTIQAILE
-648 LHDFTT
+648 LRDFTT
-654 GAYANGVIQLEAFS
+654 GAYASGVIELEAFS
-668 TESLNLLDQSYIEAY
+668 TENLNLLDRSYIEAY

-694 ANYKIDDHGRVV
+694 ANYKIDDHGRIV

-745 LKQVSSIPKNKSYY
+745 LKQVSSIPKNEWYY

-767 CSEDCSSPDGTCNL
+767 CSEDCSAPDGSCNL

-835 SLVDVTNYLG
+835 SLVDVANYLG

-869 LPGYRGDGVSHCES
+869 LPGYRGDGVSHCEN

-908 EGIQCGEQAFCQDG
+908 EGVQCGEQAFCQDG

-937 CYEERDR
+937 CYEER
-944 CFQVRCHPNAQ
+944 
-955 CYNNECHCV
+955 
-964 EGFQGD
+964 
-970 GYYDCKPVVYDPCSE
+970 
-985 VRCHPYAKC
+985 
-994 RNGNCECLP
+994 
-1003 DYYGDGYHVCKPR
+1003 
-1016 NYDPCDYVQCHQYG
+1016 
-1030 YCINGSCQCRTG
+1030 
-1042 FEGNGYYDC
+1042 
-1051 RRIQVDPCSHVQCHY
+1051 
-1066 DATCHNG
+1066 
-1073 VCTCKDGYIGDGYRE
+1073 
-1088 CRPRETDL
+1088 
-1096 CHHIQCHPYA
+1096 
-1106 QCENGQCY
+1106 
-1114 CIEGYIGDGYYDCHV
+1114 
-1129 RDPCTGV
+1129 
-1136 KCHQYGECISGRCH
+1136 
-1150 CLRGYEGDGYYD
+1150 
-1162 CRQTVT
+1162 
-1168 DPCSN
+1168 
-1173 VQCHPNGYCKNG
+1173 
-1185 RCLCLNGYE
+1185 
-1194 GDGYYECRPVH
+1194 
-1205 NDPCIGVQCHSKA
+1205 
-1218 ECQNGYCRCLNGYE
+1218 
-1232 GDGFHYC
+1232 
-1239 YVMQDDPCSSM
+1239 
-1250 RCHINAK
+1250 
-1257 CFDGECRCLDG
+1257 
-1268 YQGDGKHYCD
+1268 
-1278 PIQQDQCQNIRCHEF
+1278 
-1293 ANCQNGRC
+1293 
-1301 QCNAGY
+1301 
-1307 EGDGYWEC
+1307 
-1315 KSIKSDPCSS
+1315 
-1325 MRCHINAKCFDGECR
+1325 
-1340 CLDGYQ
+1340 
-1346 GDGKHYCDPIQQD
+1346 
-1359 QCQNIRCHEFANCQ
+1359 
-1373 NGRCQCNAGYE
+1373 
-1384 GDGYWECKSIKSDP
+1384 
-1398 CSSMRCHIN
+1398 
-1407 AKCFDGECRCLDGY
+1407 
-1421 QGDGKHYCDPIQQD
+1421 
-1435 QCQNI
+1435 
-1440 RCHEFANCQNGR
+1440 
-1452 CQCNAG
+1452 
-1458 YEGDG
+1458 
-1463 YWECKSIKSD
+1463 
-1473 QCQNIRCHEFAN
+1473 
-1485 CQNGRCQ
+1485 
-1492 CNAGYEGD
+1492 
-1500 GYWECKSI
+1500 
-1508 KSDLCKYVRCHENAK
+1508 
-1523 CNEQGKCQCLDGY
+1523 
-1536 SGDGYYECQ
+1536 
-1545 KSSQELCAGVQC
+1545 ELCAGVQC

-1620 REAEGVKLCGN
+1620 REAEGVNLCGN

-1668 RMRCHPDAQC
+1668 RVRCHPDAQC
-1678 TDGYCFCPTGFEGDG
+1678 TDGYCFCPSGFEGDG
-1693 YYECKRITQDRCA
+1693 YYECKRITQ
-1706 NVRCHENAKCD
+1706 
-1717 DGYCRCKEGFEGD
+1717 
-1730 GYSECRRKSEDR
+1730 

-1792 RCVEGQCRC
+1792 RCVEGRCRC

-1830 PFKEIAQCVGGR
+1830 PFKELAQCVGGR
-1842 CVCAR
+1842 CICAR
-1847 GFIEVQAGVCMECV
+1847 GFIEVQPGVCMECV

-1872 PDDRFNGAYSCHCK
+1872 PDERFNGAYSCHCK
-1886 SGFTGDGVSVC
+1886 AGFTGDGVSVC

-1909 SQAIDPT
+1909 SHTIDPT
-1916 CGGGCRIRNAECDRY
+1916 CGGGCRTRNAECDRY

-1947 GCYWNCKLCHPSA
+1947 GCYWNCKLCHSSA

-1979 QTFCEQ
+1979 QTFCER
-1985 IPVRQDSIKVRIM
+1985 IPVRQDSIKVLIM

-2022 DQSYSGQWIQPHSA
+2022 DQSYSGQWIKPHSA

-2050 EISLRINQPTITDS
+2050 EISLLINQPTITDS

-2162 EIYTSQINRFRNLA
+2162 EIYTSQFNRFRNLA

-2345 TDASKTVYYSINPD
+2345 TDATKTVYYSINPD

-2365 YVCCSNRFQAISVL
+2365 YVCCSNRFQALSVL

>member
-1 MHNVIGKIYTNYIY
+1 
-15 IILLI
+15 
-20 LLYDVQNGLTQLNP
+20 
-34 YFQFIPQNDN
+34 
-44 LHTKIYDYSKG
+44 
-55 FDEDHFTYEL
+55 
-65 QYPIPIYE
+65 
-73 TLIKKINIR
+73 
-82 KNGLLALDSISDDNL
+82 
-97 PPNYPVNT
+97 
-105 SITNQRLQDF
+105 
-115 DGRYLSI
+115 
-122 FSSVNDGKR
+122 
-131 GRISVTEIDLLSPS
+131 
-145 KLPCVERM
+145 M

-206 ICSYAFMQYIKIEWN
+206 IRSYAFMQYIKIEWN

-297 ASLTSVCEGSLHS
+297 TSLTSVCEGSLHS
-310 RKSNNETPSDTVVIK
+310 HKSNNETPSDTVVIK

-348 SLENYDLNVSA
+348 SFDNYDLNVSS

-389 IDQNEMNIL
+389 IDQNEVNIL
-398 PENETANNFY
+398 PENETEDNFY
-408 HESNQRVVDNEEY
+408 HESNQFVVDNKEY
-421 TPTDTITTQTYYP
+421 TPTDRITTQTYYP

-452 VPVTIHPLGDEDDGE
+452 VPVTIHPLGDDDDGE
-467 EDIIDNKEEY
+467 EDTVDNKGEY

-492 AVSECSSHNTEC
+492 AVSECNSHNTEC
-504 YRVDNAACCVCS
+504 YRVDNSACCVCS

-654 GAYANGVIQLEAFS
+654 EAYASGVIQLEASS

-694 ANYKIDDHGRVV
+694 ANYKIDDHSRVV

-731 NVHWSAVAESESCL
+731 NVRWSAVAESESCL
-745 LKQVSSIPKNKSYY
+745 LKQVSSIPRDKSYY

-937 CYEERDR
+937 CYEERD
-944 CFQVRCHPNAQ
+944 
-955 CYNNECHCV
+955 
-964 EGFQGD
+964 
-970 GYYDCKPVVYDPCSE
+970 
-985 VRCHPYAKC
+985 
-994 RNGNCECLP
+994 
-1003 DYYGDGYHVCKPR
+1003 
-1016 NYDPCDYVQCHQYG
+1016 
-1030 YCINGSCQCRTG
+1030 
-1042 FEGNGYYDC
+1042 
-1051 RRIQVDPCSHVQCHY
+1051 
-1066 DATCHNG
+1066 
-1073 VCTCKDGYIGDGYRE
+1073 
-1088 CRPRETDL
+1088 
-1096 CHHIQCHPYA
+1096 
-1106 QCENGQCY
+1106 
-1114 CIEGYIGDGYYDCHV
+1114 
-1129 RDPCTGV
+1129 PCTGV

-1173 VQCHPNGYCKNG
+1173 VQCHPNGYCRNG

-1239 YVMQDDPCSSM
+1239 YAMQDDPCSSM

-1257 CFDGECRCLDG
+1257 CSDGECRCLDG

-1315 KSIKSDPCSS
+1315 KSIKS
-1325 MRCHINAKCFDGECR
+1325 
-1340 CLDGYQ
+1340 
-1346 GDGKHYCDPIQQD
+1346 
-1359 QCQNIRCHEFANCQ
+1359 
-1373 NGRCQCNAGYE
+1373 
-1384 GDGYWECKSIKSDP
+1384 
-1398 CSSMRCHIN
+1398 
-1407 AKCFDGECRCLDGY
+1407 
-1421 QGDGKHYCDPIQQD
+1421 
-1435 QCQNI
+1435 
-1440 RCHEFANCQNGR
+1440 
-1452 CQCNAG
+1452 
-1458 YEGDG
+1458 
-1463 YWECKSIKSD
+1463 
-1473 QCQNIRCHEFAN
+1473 
-1485 CQNGRCQ
+1485 
-1492 CNAGYEGD
+1492 
-1500 GYWECKSI
+1500 
-1508 KSDLCKYVRCHENAK
+1508 
-1523 CNEQGKCQCLDGY
+1523 
-1536 SGDGYYECQ
+1536 
-1545 KSSQELCAGVQC
+1545 ELCAGVQC

-1668 RMRCHPDAQC
+1668 RVRCHPDAQC

-1717 DGYCRCKEGFEGD
+1717 DRYCRCKEGFEGD
-1730 GYSECRRKSEDR
+1730 GYSECRRKSEDS

-1886 SGFTGDGVSVC
+1886 AGFTGDGVSVC
-1897 KPESVGREDATS
+1897 KPESVDREDATS
-1909 SQAIDPT
+1909 SHAFDPT

-2016 CFVTGS
+2016 CFVAGS

-2162 EIYTSQINRFRNLA
+2162 EIYTSQFNRFRNLA

-2365 YVCCSNRFQAISVL
+2365 YVCCSNRFQALSVL

-2418 PGCHKEM
+2418 PGCHKEI

>member
-1 MHNVIGKIYTNYIY
+1 MQTLIGKIHTNCIY

-73 TLIKKINIR
+73 TLIKKITIR

-97 PPNYPVNT
+97 PSHYPVNT

-122 FSSVNDGKR
+122 FSSVNDGKC

-206 ICSYAFMQYIKIEWN
+206 IRSYAFMQYIKIEWN

-297 ASLTSVCEGSLHS
+297 TSLTSVCEGSLHS
-310 RKSNNETPSDTVVIK
+310 HKSNNETPSDTVVIK

-348 SLENYDLNVSA
+348 SFDNYDLNVSS

-389 IDQNEMNIL
+389 IDENEVNIL
-398 PENETANNFY
+398 PENETGDNFY
-408 HESNQRVVDNEEY
+408 HESNQFVVDNKEY
-421 TPTDTITTQTYYP
+421 TPTDRITTQTYYP

-452 VPVTIHPLGDEDDGE
+452 VPVTIHPLRDDDDGE
-467 EDIIDNKEEY
+467 EDITDNKGEY

-492 AVSECSSHNTEC
+492 AVSECNSHNTEC
-504 YRVDNAACCVCS
+504 YRVDNSACCVCS

-638 GKFTIQAVLE
+638 GKFTIQAVLQ

-654 GAYANGVIQLEAFS
+654 GAYASGVIQLEAFS

-731 NVHWSAVAESESCL
+731 NVRWSAVAESESCL
-745 LKQVSSIPKNKSYY
+745 LKQVSSIPRDKSYY

-827 PDNTCQAT
+827 PDNTCQEAT

-895 ENGICIASGVDLC
+895 ENGVCIASGVDLC

-937 CYEERDR
+937 CYEER
-944 CFQVRCHPNAQ
+944 
-955 CYNNECHCV
+955 
-964 EGFQGD
+964 
-970 GYYDCKPVVYDPCSE
+970 DPCSE

-1106 QCENGQCY
+1106 QCENGQCH

-1173 VQCHPNGYCKNG
+1173 VQCHPNGYCRNG

-1232 GDGFHYC
+1232 GDGFYYC
-1239 YVMQDDPCSSM
+1239 YAMQDDPCSSM

-1257 CFDGECRCLDG
+1257 C
-1268 YQGDGKHYCD
+1268 
-1278 PIQQDQCQNIRCHEF
+1278 
-1293 ANCQNGRC
+1293 
-1301 QCNAGY
+1301 
-1307 EGDGYWEC
+1307 
-1315 KSIKSDPCSS
+1315 S
-1325 MRCHINAKCFDGECR
+1325 
-1340 CLDGYQ
+1340 
-1346 GDGKHYCDPIQQD
+1346 
-1359 QCQNIRCHEFANCQ
+1359 
-1373 NGRCQCNAGYE
+1373 
-1384 GDGYWECKSIKSDP
+1384 
-1398 CSSMRCHIN
+1398 
-1407 AKCFDGECRCLDGY
+1407 DGECRCLDGY

-1523 CNEQGKCQCLDGY
+1523 CNEHGKCQCLDGY

-1579 NFCDARANDPCDG
+1579 NFCDAHANDPCDG

-1668 RMRCHPDAQC
+1668 RVRCHPDAQC
-1678 TDGYCFCPTGFEGDG
+1678 TDGYCFCPAGFEGDG

-1861 QDNCHQDAVCR
+1861 QDNCHQDAACR

-1886 SGFTGDGVSVC
+1886 AGFTGDGVSVC
-1897 KPESVGREDATS
+1897 KPESVGREDTTS
-1909 SQAIDPT
+1909 SHAFDPT

-1985 IPVRQDSIKVRIM
+1985 IPVRQDSLKVRIM
-1998 GEGEVMHITD
+1998 GEGEVMNITD

-2162 EIYTSQINRFRNLA
+2162 EIYTSQFNRFRNLA

-2365 YVCCSNRFQAISVL
+2365 YVCCSNRFQALSVL